1 MKLKKGIYEQVISD
15 KIHKELKN
23 RENEIN
29 IHKEEI
35 EKEEAKVILSKYLEE
50 VTKKSLSL
58 IKNKDID
65 KQIDI
70 CNQIINYL
78 SNQVEDEEI
87 KENNIHKN
95 GEILLSV
102 EEKLNKSK
110 IKNNNIRP
118 LTPISQSYLF
128 TNSNNEPDLT
138 SELKREISSSDS
150 IDILVSF
157 IRWSGLRLIKDELIE
172 HTKTKKLRIIT
183 TSYMGASEFRAIKF
197 LSELPN
203 TEVKISYDI
212 QRTRLHAKSY
222 MFHRNTG
229 FTTAY
234 IGSSNISKDAMTTG
248 LEWNMKVSE
257 KDSKNIVDKFKATFE
272 SYFNDEEFKTF
283 TEDDEEKLKIELKKA
298 RVNDL
303 KNNNDDIVNI
313 DVRPYHYQQ
322 EILDTLSVER
332 DVLGHNKNLVVAA
345 TGVGKTVISAFDYRN
360 FKNNNKGKVNRLLF
374 IAHRED
380 ILSQSM
386 KTFRTI
392 LRDRNFG
399 GLYSGNFTP
408 DNIDH
413 AFMTIQTFNSKRFDE
428 NLDKDFYDF
437 IIIDE
442 FHHASA
448 PSYQKLLAHFKPKVL
463 LGLTATPERM
473 DGKDVLEYFDGRISS
488 EMRLGEAIDKKLLS
502 PFQYFCVSDE
512 LDLSKLKWSRG
523 GYDNKEL
530 TNLLTVDKLN
540 SKKRA
545 DLVIKSL
552 YDYISDIDEVV
563 GLGFCVSIEHANFM
577 ANYFSEKG
585 IPSVAISSKMTKDE
599 RDEARLGLVNGK
611 YKFAFVVD
619 LYNEGVDIPEI
630 NTILFLR
637 PTESLTVFLQQ
648 LGRGLRLSDNK
659 ECLTVLDYVGQ
670 AHKNYNFYEKF
681 SSIAKKKG
689 KALKEE
695 IESGFITLP
704 KGCHLHMEKQAKEY
718 ILRNINSF
726 INNKTTITNKIKT
739 FEIESGKKLNL
750 INFIEFY
757 NITLKE
763 IYKTKNSFYRL
774 CVNAKVKDD
783 FVDIDEK
790 NLSGGM
796 LRLINTDSVKLLR
809 FWIDVLESYKIK
821 INKEDEDISFTESEE
836 KMLLMLHYTLY
847 TKSPKELGIDNTY
860 EFLQRLYLNKVMYEE
875 IIEVLKYNLSHIKVK
890 SLSDGLYYESN
901 LEVHST
907 YTKEQILAALG
918 KNTIDKQYPLREG
931 VLYIEDK
938 KTDIFLIT
946 LNKVK
951 KHFSPSTMYE
961 DYAINDEL
969 FNWQSQSRTSID
981 SPTGQRYVNHRD
993 SGNNI
998 LLFVRE
1004 NKSEE
1009 GVTSP
1014 YTYLGAADI
1023 VSYSGSKPI
1032 SIVWKLRNKLPAS
1045 LAVKAEKA
1053 L

>member
-1 MKLKKGIYEQVISD
+1 MKIKKGIYEQVISN
-15 KIHKELKN
+15 KIHEELKI
-23 RENEIN
+23 REDEIN
-29 IHKEEI
+29 IFKEEI
-35 EKEEAKVILSKYLEE
+35 EKEEAKVILSKYLQE
-50 VTKKSLSL
+50 VTKKSLNL
-58 IKNKDID
+58 IKNKDIN
-65 KQIDI
+65 KQIEV

-78 SNQVEDEEI
+78 SEQVEDKEI
-87 KENNIHKN
+87 KENNIHKD

-102 EEKLNKSK
+102 EEKINKSK

-128 TNSNNEPDLT
+128 TNSNNEPDLI
-138 SELKREISSSDS
+138 SELKREILSSDN

-172 HTKTKKLRIIT
+172 HTQTKKLRIIT
-183 TSYMGASEFRAIKF
+183 TSYMGASEFKAIKF

-203 TEVKISYDI
+203 TEVKISYDT

-283 TEDDEEKLKIELKKA
+283 TEEDEEKLKTELKKA
-298 RVNDL
+298 RVSEL
-303 KNNNDDIVNI
+303 KNENNDIVNI

-345 TGVGKTVISAFDYRN
+345 TGVGKTVISAFDYKN
-360 FKNNNKGKVNRLLF
+360 FKSQNKGKVNRLLF

-380 ILSQSM
+380 ILSQSL

-408 DNIDH
+408 NNIDH
-413 AFMTIQTFNSKRFDE
+413 VFMTIQTFNSKKFDE
-428 NLDKDFYDF
+428 CLDKEFYDF

-448 PSYQKLLAHFKPKVL
+448 PSYQKILEHFKPKVL

-488 EMRLGEAIDKKLLS
+488 EMRLCEAIDKKLLS
-502 PFQYFCVSDE
+502 TFQYFCISDE
-512 LDLSKLKWSRG
+512 LDLSKLKWSKG

-530 TNLLTVDKLN
+530 TELLTIDKLN

-545 DLVIKSL
+545 ELVIRSL
-552 YDYISDIDEVV
+552 YDYISDIYEVV

-577 ANYFSEKG
+577 ANYFNDKK
-585 IPSVAISSKMTKDE
+585 IPSVAISSKTIKDE
-599 RDEARLGLVNGK
+599 RDKEKSGLINGK

-619 LYNEGVDIPEI
+619 LYNEGVDIPEV

-681 SSIAKKKG
+681 SSIARKKG
-689 KALKEE
+689 KVLKEE
-695 IESGFITLP
+695 IENGFITLP

-750 INFIEFY
+750 ENFIEFY
-757 NITLKE
+757 NIKLKE

-774 CVNAKVKDD
+774 CVNAKVKEE
-783 FVDIDEK
+783 FFDIDEK
-790 NLSGGM
+790 CLSSGM
-796 LRLINTDSVKLLR
+796 IRLTNTDSVKLLK
-809 FWIDVLESYKIK
+809 FWIETLQNYKNENK
-821 INKEDEDISFTESEE
+821 IANLTDSEE
-836 KMLLMLHYTLY
+836 QMLLMLYYTLY
-847 TKSPKELGIDNTY
+847 TKSPKELGINNII
-860 EFLQRLYLNKVMYEE
+860 EFLKRLYSNRLMYEE
-875 IIEVLKYNLSHIKVK
+875 ILEVLKYNLNHIKVK
-890 SLSDGLYYESN
+890 TLSDGLKFESN

-907 YTKEQILAALG
+907 YTKEQILAAFG

-931 VLYIEDK
+931 VLYIEEIK
-938 KTDIFLIT
+938 ADIFLIT
-946 LNKVK
+946 LNKVE

-961 DYAINDEL
+961 DYAINDKL

-981 SPTGQRYVNHRD
+981 SPTGQRYVNHMNT
-993 SGNNI
+993 NNNV

-1004 NKSEE
+1004 NKRED
-1009 GVTSP
+1009 GITSP
-1014 YTYLGAADI
+1014 YIYLGPADI
-1023 VSYSGSKPI
+1023 ASYSGSKPI
-1032 SIVWKLRNKLPAS
+1032 NIVWKLKNTLPAS
-1045 LAVKAEKA
+1045 IAVKVEKA

>member
-1 MKLKKGIYEQVISD
+1 MKIKKGIYEQVISN
-15 KIHKELKN
+15 KIHEELKI
-23 RENEIN
+23 REDEIN
-29 IHKEEI
+29 IFKEEI
-35 EKEEAKVILSKYLEE
+35 EKEEAKVILSKYLQE
-50 VTKKSLSL
+50 VTKKSLNL
-58 IKNKDID
+58 IKNKDIN
-65 KQIDI
+65 KQIEV

-78 SNQVEDEEI
+78 SEQVEDKEI
-87 KENNIHKN
+87 KENNIHKD

-102 EEKLNKSK
+102 EEKINKSK

-128 TNSNNEPDLT
+128 TNSNNEPDLI
-138 SELKREISSSDS
+138 SELKREILSSDN

-172 HTKTKKLRIIT
+172 HTQTKKLRIIT
-183 TSYMGASEFRAIKF
+183 TSYMGASEFKAIKF

-203 TEVKISYDI
+203 TEVKISYDT

-283 TEDDEEKLKIELKKA
+283 TEEDEEKLKTELKKA
-298 RVNDL
+298 RVSEL
-303 KNNNDDIVNI
+303 KNENNDIVNI

-345 TGVGKTVISAFDYRN
+345 TGVGKTVISAFDYKN
-360 FKNNNKGKVNRLLF
+360 FKSQNKGKVNRLLF

-380 ILSQSM
+380 ILSQSL

-408 DNIDH
+408 NNIDH
-413 AFMTIQTFNSKRFDE
+413 VFMTIQTFNSKKFDE
-428 NLDKDFYDF
+428 CLDKEFYDF

-448 PSYQKLLAHFKPKVL
+448 PSYQKILEHFKPKVL

-488 EMRLGEAIDKKLLS
+488 EMRLCEAIDKKLLS
-502 PFQYFCVSDE
+502 TFQYFCISDE
-512 LDLSKLKWSRG
+512 LDLSKLKWSKG

-530 TNLLTVDKLN
+530 TELLTIDKLN

-545 DLVIKSL
+545 ELVIRSL

-577 ANYFSEKG
+577 ANYFNDKK
-585 IPSVAISSKMTKDE
+585 IPSVAISSKTIKDE
-599 RDEARLGLVNGK
+599 RDKAKSGLINGK

-619 LYNEGVDIPEI
+619 LYNEGVDIPEV

-681 SSIAKKKG
+681 SSIARKKG
-689 KALKEE
+689 KVLKEE
-695 IESGFITLP
+695 IENGFITLP

-750 INFIEFY
+750 ENFIEFY
-757 NITLKE
+757 NIKLKE

-774 CVNAKVKDD
+774 CVNAKVKEE
-783 FVDIDEK
+783 FFDIDEK
-790 NLSGGM
+790 CLSSGM
-796 LRLINTDSVKLLR
+796 IRLTNTDSVKLLK
-809 FWIDVLESYKIK
+809 FWIETLQNYKNENK
-821 INKEDEDISFTESEE
+821 IANLTDSEE
-836 KMLLMLHYTLY
+836 QMLLMLYYTLY
-847 TKSPKELGIDNTY
+847 TKSPKELGINNII
-860 EFLQRLYLNKVMYEE
+860 EFLKRLYSNRLMYEE
-875 IIEVLKYNLSHIKVK
+875 ILEVLKYNLNHIKVK
-890 SLSDGLYYESN
+890 TLSDGLKFESN

-907 YTKEQILAALG
+907 YTKEQILAAFG

-931 VLYIEDK
+931 VLYIEEI

-946 LNKVK
+946 LNKVE

-961 DYAINDEL
+961 DYAINDKL

-981 SPTGQRYVNHRD
+981 SPTGQRYVNHMNT
-993 SGNNI
+993 NNNV

-1004 NKSEE
+1004 NKRED
-1009 GVTSP
+1009 GITSP
-1014 YTYLGAADI
+1014 YIYLGPADI

-1032 SIVWKLRNKLPAS
+1032 NIVWKLKNTLPAS
-1045 LAVKAEKA
+1045 IAVKVEKA

>member
-1 MKLKKGIYEQVISD
+1 MKIKKGIYEQVISN
-15 KIHKELKN
+15 KIHEELKI
-23 RENEIN
+23 REDEIN
-29 IHKEEI
+29 IFKEEI
-35 EKEEAKVILSKYLEE
+35 EKEEAKVILSKYLQE
-50 VTKKSLSL
+50 VTKKSLNL
-58 IKNKDID
+58 IKNKDIN
-65 KQIDI
+65 KQIEV

-78 SNQVEDEEI
+78 SEQVEDKEI
-87 KENNIHKN
+87 KENNIHKD

-102 EEKLNKSK
+102 EEKINKSK

-128 TNSNNEPDLT
+128 TNSNNEPDLI
-138 SELKREISSSDS
+138 SELKREILSSDN

-172 HTKTKKLRIIT
+172 HTQTKKLRIIT
-183 TSYMGASEFRAIKF
+183 TSYMGASEFKAIKF

-203 TEVKISYDI
+203 TEVKISYDT

-283 TEDDEEKLKIELKKA
+283 TEEDEEKLKTELKKA
-298 RVNDL
+298 RVSEL
-303 KNNNDDIVNI
+303 KNENNDIVNI

-332 DVLGHNKNLVVAA
+332 DVLGHKKNLVVAA
-345 TGVGKTVISAFDYRN
+345 TGVGKTVISAFDYKN
-360 FKNNNKGKVNRLLF
+360 FKSQNKGKVNRLLF

-380 ILSQSM
+380 ILSQSL

-408 DNIDH
+408 NNIDH
-413 AFMTIQTFNSKRFDE
+413 VFMTIQTFNSKKFDE
-428 NLDKDFYDF
+428 CLDKEFYDF

-448 PSYQKLLAHFKPKVL
+448 PSYQKILEHFKPKVL

-488 EMRLGEAIDKKLLS
+488 EMRLCEAIDKKLLS
-502 PFQYFCVSDE
+502 TFQYFCISDE
-512 LDLSKLKWSRG
+512 LDLSKLKWSKG

-530 TNLLTVDKLN
+530 TELLTIDKLN

-545 DLVIKSL
+545 DLVIRSL
-552 YDYISDIDEVV
+552 HDYISDIDEVV

-577 ANYFSEKG
+577 ANYFNDKK
-585 IPSVAISSKMTKDE
+585 IPSVAISSKTTKDE
-599 RDEARLGLVNGK
+599 RDKAKSGLINGK

-619 LYNEGVDIPEI
+619 LYNEGVDIPEV

-681 SSIAKKKG
+681 SSIARKKG
-689 KALKEE
+689 KVLKEE
-695 IESGFITLP
+695 IENGFITLP

-750 INFIEFY
+750 ENFIEFY

-774 CVNAKVKDD
+774 CVNAKVKEE
-783 FVDIDEK
+783 FSDIDEK
-790 NLSGGM
+790 CLSSGM
-796 LRLINTDSVKLLR
+796 IRLTNTDSVKLLK
-809 FWIDVLESYKIK
+809 FWIETLQNYKNENNIA
-821 INKEDEDISFTESEE
+821 NLTDSEE
-836 KMLLMLHYTLY
+836 QMLLMLYYTLY
-847 TKSPKELGIDNTY
+847 TKSPKELGINNII
-860 EFLQRLYLNKVMYEE
+860 EFLKRLYSNRLMYEE
-875 IIEVLKYNLSHIKVK
+875 ILEVLKYNLNHIKVK
-890 SLSDGLYYESN
+890 TLSDGLKFESN

-907 YTKEQILAALG
+907 YTKEQILAAFG

-931 VLYIEDK
+931 VLYIEEI

-946 LNKVK
+946 LNKVE

-961 DYAINDEL
+961 DYAINDKL

-981 SPTGQRYVNHRD
+981 SPTGQRYVNHMNT
-993 SGNNI
+993 NNNV

-1004 NKSEE
+1004 NKRED
-1009 GVTSP
+1009 GITSP
-1014 YTYLGAADI
+1014 YIYLGPADI

-1032 SIVWKLRNKLPAS
+1032 NIVWKLKNTLPAS
-1045 LAVKAEKA
+1045 IAVKVEKA

>member
-1 MKLKKGIYEQVISD
+1 MKIKKGIYEQVISN
-15 KIHKELKN
+15 KIHEELKIM
-23 RENEIN
+23 EDEIN
-29 IHKEEI
+29 IFKEEI
-35 EKEEAKVILSKYLEE
+35 EKEEAEVILSKYLQE
-50 VTKKSLSL
+50 VTKKSLNL
-58 IKNKDID
+58 IKNKDIN
-65 KQIDI
+65 KQIEV

-78 SNQVEDEEI
+78 SEQVEDKEI
-87 KENNIHKN
+87 KENNIHKD

-102 EEKLNKSK
+102 EEKINKSK

-128 TNSNNEPDLT
+128 TNSNNEPDLI
-138 SELKREISSSDS
+138 SELKREILSSDN

-172 HTKTKKLRIIT
+172 HTQTKKLRIIT
-183 TSYMGASEFRAIKF
+183 TSYMGASEFKAIKF

-203 TEVKISYDI
+203 TEVKISYDT

-283 TEDDEEKLKIELKKA
+283 TEEDEEKLKTELKKA
-298 RVNDL
+298 RVSEL
-303 KNNNDDIVNI
+303 KNENNDIVNI

-345 TGVGKTVISAFDYRN
+345 TGVGKTVISAFDYKN
-360 FKNNNKGKVNRLLF
+360 FKSQNKGKVNRLLF

-380 ILSQSM
+380 ILSQSL

-408 DNIDH
+408 NNIDH
-413 AFMTIQTFNSKRFDE
+413 VFMTIQTFNSKKFDE
-428 NLDKDFYDF
+428 CLDKEFYDF

-448 PSYQKLLAHFKPKVL
+448 PSYQKILEHFKPKVL

-488 EMRLGEAIDKKLLS
+488 EMRLCEAIDKKLLS
-502 PFQYFCVSDE
+502 TFQYFCISDE
-512 LDLSKLKWSRG
+512 LDLSKLKWSKG

-530 TNLLTVDKLN
+530 TELLTIDKLN

-545 DLVIKSL
+545 ELVIRSL

-577 ANYFSEKG
+577 ANYFNDKK
-585 IPSVAISSKMTKDE
+585 IPSVAISSKTIKDE
-599 RDEARLGLVNGK
+599 RDKAKSGLINGK

-619 LYNEGVDIPEI
+619 LYNEGVDIPEV

-681 SSIAKKKG
+681 SSIARKKG
-689 KALKEE
+689 KVLKEE
-695 IESGFITLP
+695 IENGFITLP

-750 INFIEFY
+750 ENFIEFY
-757 NITLKE
+757 NIKLKE

-774 CVNAKVKDD
+774 CVNAKVKEE
-783 FVDIDEK
+783 FFDIDEK
-790 NLSGGM
+790 CLSSGM
-796 LRLINTDSVKLLR
+796 IRLTNTDSVKLLK
-809 FWIDVLESYKIK
+809 FWIETLQNYKNENK
-821 INKEDEDISFTESEE
+821 IANLTDSEE
-836 KMLLMLHYTLY
+836 QMLLMLYYTLY
-847 TKSPKELGIDNTY
+847 TKSPKELGINNII
-860 EFLQRLYLNKVMYEE
+860 EFLKRLYSNRLMYEE
-875 IIEVLKYNLSHIKVK
+875 ILEVLKYNLNHIKVK
-890 SLSDGLYYESN
+890 TLSDGLKFESN

-907 YTKEQILAALG
+907 YTKEQILAAFG

-931 VLYIEDK
+931 VLYIEEI

-946 LNKVK
+946 LNKVE

-961 DYAINDEL
+961 DYAINDKL

-981 SPTGQRYVNHRD
+981 SPTGQRYVNHMNT
-993 SGNNI
+993 NNNV

-1004 NKSEE
+1004 NKKED
-1009 GVTSP
+1009 GITSP
-1014 YTYLGAADI
+1014 YIYLGPADI

-1032 SIVWKLRNKLPAS
+1032 NIVWKLKNTLPAS
-1045 LAVKAEKA
+1045 IAVKVEKA

>member
-1 MKLKKGIYEQVISD
+1 MKLKEGIYEQVISN
-15 KIHKELKN
+15 KIHEEIKN

-29 IHKEEI
+29 IQKEEI
-35 EKEEAKVILSKYLEE
+35 EKEEAKIVLSKYLQE
-50 VTKKSLSL
+50 VTKKSLNL
-58 IKNKDID
+58 MKNKDLN
-65 KQIDI
+65 KQIEL
-70 CNQIINYL
+70 CNKIINYL
-78 SNQVEDEEI
+78 STQVEDEEI

-95 GEILLSV
+95 GEILLSI

-118 LTPISQSYLF
+118 ITPISQSYLF
-128 TNSNNEPDLT
+128 TNSNNEPDLIN
-138 SELKREISSSDS
+138 ELKREIASSDS

-197 LSELPN
+197 LSQLPN
-203 TEVKISYDI
+203 TEIKISYDT

-283 TEDDEEKLKIELKKA
+283 TEADEEKLKIELKKA
-298 RVNDL
+298 RGKDY
-303 KNNNDDIVNI
+303 KSDKDEIANI

-322 EILDTLSVER
+322 EILDTLNVER
-332 DVLGHNKNLVVAA
+332 ELLGHNKNLVVAA
-345 TGVGKTVISAFDYRN
+345 TGVGKTVISAFDYKN
-360 FKNNNKGKVNRLLF
+360 FKNNNKGKINRLLF

-380 ILSQSM
+380 ILMQSM

-399 GLYSGNFTP
+399 GLYTGNFTP

-413 AFMTIQTFNSKRFDE
+413 VFMTIQTFNSKKFDE
-428 NLDKDFYDF
+428 TISKDFYDF
-437 IIIDE
+437 IIVDE

-448 PSYQKLLAHFKPKVL
+448 PSYQKLLSYFTPKVL

-488 EMRLGEAIDKKLLS
+488 EMRLGEAIDKKLLT
-502 PFQYFCVSDE
+502 PFQYFCVTDE
-512 LDLSKLKWSRG
+512 LDLSKIKWSKG

-540 SKKRA
+540 AKKRA
-545 DLVIKSL
+545 DLILKSID
-552 YDYISDIDEVV
+552 DYIADIDEVV
-563 GLGFCVSIEHANFM
+563 GLGFCVSIDHANFM
-577 ANYFSEKG
+577 ANYFNEKG
-585 IPSVAISSKMTKDE
+585 IPSVAISSKCSIDE
-599 RDEARLGLVNGK
+599 RDEAKSGLVNGK

-637 PTESLTVFLQQ
+637 PTDSLTVFLQQ

-681 SSIAKKKG
+681 SAISKKKG

-739 FEIESGKKLNL
+739 FELESGKKLSL
-750 INFIEFY
+750 ANFIEFY

-774 CVNAKVKDD
+774 CVNAKVKED
-783 FVDIDEK
+783 FNDIDEQS
-790 NLSGGM
+790 LAGGM
-796 LRLINTDSVKLLR
+796 LRLINTDSIRLLK
-809 FWIDVLESYKIK
+809 FWINTLENY
-821 INKEDEDISFTESEE
+821 KEDKTISFNDSEE

-847 TKSPKELGIDNTY
+847 TKSPKDLGINSIN
-860 EFLQRLYLNKVMYEE
+860 EFLQRLYSNKVIYEE
-875 IIEVLKYNLSHIKVK
+875 ILEILKYNLSHIKVK
-890 SLSDGLYYESN
+890 IFNDNLSFDTN
-901 LEVHST
+901 LEVHAT
-907 YTKEQILAALG
+907 YTKEQILASLG
-918 KNTIDKQYPLREG
+918 KNTIQKQYPLREG

-938 KTDIFLIT
+938 KTDVFLIT
-946 LNKVK
+946 LNKVE

-981 SPTGQRYVNHRD
+981 SPTGKRYVNHREY
-993 SGNNI
+993 GNNI

-1004 NKSEE
+1004 NKSED

-1014 YTYLGAADI
+1014 YTYLGPADI
-1023 VSYSGSKPI
+1023 VSHSGSKPI

-1045 LAVKAEKA
+1045 IAVKAEKA

>member
-1 MKLKKGIYEQVISD
+1 MKIKKGIYEQVISN
-15 KIHKELKN
+15 KIHEELKI
-23 RENEIN
+23 REDEIN
-29 IHKEEI
+29 IFKEEI
-35 EKEEAKVILSKYLEE
+35 EKEEAKVILSKYLQE
-50 VTKKSLSL
+50 VTKKSLNL
-58 IKNKDID
+58 IKNKDIN
-65 KQIDI
+65 KQIEI

-78 SNQVEDEEI
+78 SEQVEDKEI
-87 KENNIHKN
+87 KENNIHKD

-102 EEKLNKSK
+102 EEKINKSK

-128 TNSNNEPDLT
+128 TNSNNEPDLI
-138 SELKREISSSDS
+138 SELKREILNSDN

-172 HTKTKKLRIIT
+172 HTQTKKLRIIT
-183 TSYMGASEFRAIKF
+183 TSYMGASEFKAIKF

-203 TEVKISYDI
+203 TEVKISYDT

-222 MFHRNTG
+222 MFNRNTG

-283 TEDDEEKLKIELKKA
+283 TEEDEEKLKTELKKA
-298 RVNDL
+298 RVSEL
-303 KNNNDDIVNI
+303 KNENNDIVNI

-345 TGVGKTVISAFDYRN
+345 TGVGKTVISAFDYKN
-360 FKNNNKGKVNRLLF
+360 FKSQNKGKVNRLLF

-380 ILSQSM
+380 ILSQSL

-408 DNIDH
+408 NNIDH
-413 AFMTIQTFNSKRFDE
+413 VFMTIQTFNSKKFDE
-428 NLDKDFYDF
+428 CLDKEFYDF

-448 PSYQKLLAHFKPKVL
+448 PSYQKILEHFKPKVL

-488 EMRLGEAIDKKLLS
+488 EMRLCEAIDKKLLS
-502 PFQYFCVSDE
+502 TFQYFCISDE
-512 LDLSKLKWSRG
+512 LDLSKLKWSKG

-530 TNLLTVDKLN
+530 TELLTIDKLN

-545 DLVIKSL
+545 DLVIRSL
-552 YDYISDIDEVV
+552 HDYISDIDEVV
-563 GLGFCVSIEHANFM
+563 GLGFCVSIEHSNFM
-577 ANYFSEKG
+577 ANYFNDKK
-585 IPSVAISSKMTKDE
+585 IPSVAISSKTTKDE
-599 RDEARLGLVNGK
+599 RDKAKSGLINGK

-619 LYNEGVDIPEI
+619 LYNEGVDIPEV

-681 SSIAKKKG
+681 SSIARKKG
-689 KALKEE
+689 KVLKEE
-695 IESGFITLP
+695 IENGFITLP

-726 INNKTTITNKIKT
+726 INNKITITNKIKT

-750 INFIEFY
+750 ENFIEFY

-774 CVNAKVKDD
+774 CVNAKVKED
-783 FVDIDEK
+783 FSDIDEK
-790 NLSGGM
+790 YLSSGM
-796 LRLINTDSVKLLR
+796 IRLTNTDSVKLLK
-809 FWIDVLESYKIK
+809 FWIETLQNYKNENK
-821 INKEDEDISFTESEE
+821 IANLTDSEE
-836 KMLLMLHYTLY
+836 QMLLMLYYNLY
-847 TKSPKELGIDNTY
+847 TKSPKELGINNII
-860 EFLQRLYLNKVMYEE
+860 EFLKRLYSNRLMYEE
-875 IIEVLKYNLSHIKVK
+875 ILEVLKYNLNHIKVK
-890 SLSDGLYYESN
+890 TLSDGLKFESN

-907 YTKEQILAALG
+907 YTKEQILAAFG

-931 VLYIEDK
+931 VLYIEEI

-946 LNKVK
+946 LNKVE

-961 DYAINDEL
+961 DYAINDKV

-981 SPTGQRYVNHRD
+981 SPTGQRYVNHMNT
-993 SGNNI
+993 NNNV

-1004 NKSEE
+1004 NKRED
-1009 GVTSP
+1009 GITSP
-1014 YTYLGAADI
+1014 YIYLGPADI

-1032 SIVWKLRNKLPAS
+1032 NIVWKLKNTLPAS
-1045 LAVKAEKA
+1045 IAVKVEKA

>member
-1 MKLKKGIYEQVISD
+1 MKIKKGIYEQVISN
-15 KIHKELKN
+15 KIHEELKI
-23 RENEIN
+23 REDEIN
-29 IHKEEI
+29 IFKEEI
-35 EKEEAKVILSKYLEE
+35 EKEEAKVILSKYLQE
-50 VTKKSLSL
+50 VTKKSLNL
-58 IKNKDID
+58 IKNKDIN
-65 KQIDI
+65 KQIEV

-78 SNQVEDEEI
+78 SEQVEDKEI
-87 KENNIHKN
+87 KENNIHKD

-102 EEKLNKSK
+102 EEKINKSK

-128 TNSNNEPDLT
+128 TNSNNEPDLI
-138 SELKREISSSDS
+138 SELKREILSSDN

-172 HTKTKKLRIIT
+172 HTQTKKLRIIT
-183 TSYMGASEFRAIKF
+183 TSYMGASEFKAIKF

-203 TEVKISYDI
+203 TEVKISYDT

-283 TEDDEEKLKIELKKA
+283 TEEDEEKLKTELKKA
-298 RVNDL
+298 RVSEL
-303 KNNNDDIVNI
+303 KNENNDIVNI

-345 TGVGKTVISAFDYRN
+345 TGVGKTVISAFDYKN
-360 FKNNNKGKVNRLLF
+360 FKSQNKGKVNRLLF

-380 ILSQSM
+380 ILSQSL

-408 DNIDH
+408 NNIDH
-413 AFMTIQTFNSKRFDE
+413 VFMTIQTFNSKKFDE
-428 NLDKDFYDF
+428 CLDKEFYDF

-448 PSYQKLLAHFKPKVL
+448 PSYQKILEHFKPKVL

-473 DGKDVLEYFDGRISS
+473 DGKDVLEYFAGRISS
-488 EMRLGEAIDKKLLS
+488 EMRLCEAIDKKLLS
-502 PFQYFCVSDE
+502 TFQYFCISDE
-512 LDLSKLKWSRG
+512 LDLSKLKWSKG

-530 TNLLTVDKLN
+530 TELLTIDKLN

-545 DLVIKSL
+545 DLVIRSL
-552 YDYISDIDEVV
+552 HDYISDIDEVV

-577 ANYFSEKG
+577 ANYFNDKK
-585 IPSVAISSKMTKDE
+585 IPSVAISSKTTKDE
-599 RDEARLGLVNGK
+599 RDKAKSGLINGK

-619 LYNEGVDIPEI
+619 LYNEGVDIPEV

-681 SSIAKKKG
+681 SSIARKKG
-689 KALKEE
+689 KVLKEE
-695 IESGFITLP
+695 IENGFITLP

-750 INFIEFY
+750 ENFIEFY

-774 CVNAKVKDD
+774 CVNAKVKEE
-783 FVDIDEK
+783 FSDIDEK
-790 NLSGGM
+790 CLSSGM
-796 LRLINTDSVKLLR
+796 IRLTNTDSVKLLK
-809 FWIDVLESYKIK
+809 FWIETLQNYKNENNIG
-821 INKEDEDISFTESEE
+821 NLTDSEE
-836 KMLLMLHYTLY
+836 QMLLMLYYTLY
-847 TKSPKELGIDNTY
+847 TKSPKELGINNII
-860 EFLQRLYLNKVMYEE
+860 EFLKRLYSNRLMYEE
-875 IIEVLKYNLSHIKVK
+875 ILEVLKYNLNHIKVK
-890 SLSDGLYYESN
+890 TLSDGLKFESN

-907 YTKEQILAALG
+907 YTKEQILAAFG

-931 VLYIEDK
+931 VLYIEEI

-946 LNKVK
+946 LNKVE

-961 DYAINDEL
+961 DYAINDKL

-981 SPTGQRYVNHRD
+981 SPTGQRYVNHMNT
-993 SGNNI
+993 NNNV

-1004 NKSEE
+1004 NKRED
-1009 GVTSP
+1009 GITSP
-1014 YTYLGAADI
+1014 YIYLGPADI

-1032 SIVWKLRNKLPAS
+1032 NIVWKLKNTLPAS
-1045 LAVKAEKA
+1045 IAVKVEKA

>member
-1 MKLKKGIYEQVISD
+1 MKIKKGIYEQVISN
-15 KIHKELKN
+15 KIHEELKI
-23 RENEIN
+23 REDEIN
-29 IHKEEI
+29 IFKEEI
-35 EKEEAKVILSKYLEE
+35 EKEEAKVILSKYLQE
-50 VTKKSLSL
+50 VTKKSLNL
-58 IKNKDID
+58 IKNKDIN
-65 KQIDI
+65 KQIEV

-78 SNQVEDEEI
+78 SEQVEDKEI
-87 KENNIHKN
+87 KENNIHKD

-102 EEKLNKSK
+102 EEKINKSK

-128 TNSNNEPDLT
+128 TNSNNELDLI
-138 SELKREISSSDS
+138 SELKREILSSDN

-172 HTKTKKLRIIT
+172 HTQTKKLRIIT
-183 TSYMGASEFRAIKF
+183 TSYMGASEFKAIKF

-203 TEVKISYDI
+203 TEVKISYDT

-283 TEDDEEKLKIELKKA
+283 TEEDEEKLKTELKKA
-298 RVNDL
+298 RVSEL
-303 KNNNDDIVNI
+303 KNENNDIVNI

-345 TGVGKTVISAFDYRN
+345 TGVGKTVISAFDYKN
-360 FKNNNKGKVNRLLF
+360 FKSQNKGKVNRLLF

-380 ILSQSM
+380 ILSQSL

-408 DNIDH
+408 NNIDH
-413 AFMTIQTFNSKRFDE
+413 VFMTIQTFNSKKFDE
-428 NLDKDFYDF
+428 CLDKEFYDF

-448 PSYQKLLAHFKPKVL
+448 PSYQKILEHFKPKVL

-488 EMRLGEAIDKKLLS
+488 EMRLCEAIDKKLLS
-502 PFQYFCVSDE
+502 TFQYFCISDE
-512 LDLSKLKWSRG
+512 LDLSKLKWSKG

-530 TNLLTVDKLN
+530 TELLTIDKLN

-545 DLVIKSL
+545 DLVIRSL
-552 YDYISDIDEVV
+552 HDYISDIDEVV

-577 ANYFSEKG
+577 ANYFNDKK
-585 IPSVAISSKMTKDE
+585 IPSVAISSKTTKDE
-599 RDEARLGLVNGK
+599 RDKAKSGLINGK

-619 LYNEGVDIPEI
+619 LYNEGVDIPEV

-681 SSIAKKKG
+681 SSIARKKG
-689 KALKEE
+689 KFLKEE
-695 IESGFITLP
+695 IENGFITLP

-750 INFIEFY
+750 ENFIEFY

-774 CVNAKVKDD
+774 CVNAKVKEE
-783 FVDIDEK
+783 FSDIDEK
-790 NLSGGM
+790 YLSSGM
-796 LRLINTDSVKLLR
+796 IRLTNTDSVKLLK
-809 FWIDVLESYKIK
+809 FWIEILQNYKNENK
-821 INKEDEDISFTESEE
+821 IVNLNDSEE
-836 KMLLMLHYTLY
+836 QMLLMLYYTLY
-847 TKSPKELGIDNTY
+847 TKSPKELGINNVI
-860 EFLQRLYLNKVMYEE
+860 EFLKRLYSNRLMYEE
-875 IIEVLKYNLSHIKVK
+875 ILEVLKYNLNHIKVK
-890 SLSDGLYYESN
+890 TLSDELKFESN

-931 VLYIEDK
+931 VLYIEEI

-946 LNKVK
+946 LNKVE

-961 DYAINDEL
+961 DYAINDKL

-981 SPTGQRYVNHRD
+981 SPTGQRYVNHMNTN
-993 SGNNI
+993 NNI

-1004 NKSEE
+1004 NKRED
-1009 GVTSP
+1009 GITSP
-1014 YTYLGAADI
+1014 YIYLGPADI

-1032 SIVWKLRNKLPAS
+1032 NIVWKLKNTLPAS
-1045 LAVKAEKA
+1045 IAVKVEKA

>member
-1 MKLKKGIYEQVISD
+1 MKLKQGIYEQVISN
-15 KIHKELKN
+15 KIHQEIKK

-29 IHKEEI
+29 IQKEAI
-35 EKEEAKVILSKYLEE
+35 EKEEAKTILSKYLQE
-50 VTKKSLSL
+50 VTKKSLNL
-58 IKNKDID
+58 MKNKDLD
-65 KQIDI
+65 EQIQL

-78 SNQVEDEEI
+78 SQQAQDEEI
-87 KENNIHKN
+87 KENNIHKS
-95 GEILLSV
+95 GEILLSI

-118 LTPISQSYLF
+118 TTPISQSYLF
-128 TNSNNEPDLT
+128 TNSNNEPDLI

-183 TSYMGASEFRAIKF
+183 TSYMGASEFKAIKF

-203 TEVKISYDI
+203 TQIKISYDT

-283 TEDDEEKLKIELKKA
+283 TENDEEKLKIELKKA
-298 RVNDL
+298 RGNDYTNVNEE
-303 KNNNDDIVNI
+303 IANI

-322 EILDTLSVER
+322 EILDTLNAER
-332 DVLGHNKNLVVAA
+332 EVLGHNKNLVVAA
-345 TGVGKTVISAFDYRN
+345 TGVGKTVISAFDYKN
-360 FKNNNKGKVNRLLF
+360 FKNNNKGKLNRLLF

-380 ILSQSM
+380 ILVQSM

-392 LRDRNFG
+392 LKDRNFG
-399 GLYSGNFTP
+399 GLYTGNFTP

-413 AFMTIQTFNSKRFDE
+413 VFMTIQTFNSKKFDE
-428 NLDKDFYDF
+428 NISKDFYDF

-448 PSYQKLLAHFKPKVL
+448 PSYQKLLSHFNPKIL

-488 EMRLGEAIDKKLLS
+488 EMRLAEAIDKKLLT

-512 LDLSKLKWSRG
+512 LDLSKIKWSKG

-530 TNLLTVDKLN
+530 TNILTGDKVN
-540 SKKRA
+540 AKKRA
-545 DLVIKSL
+545 DLILKSID
-552 YDYISDIDEVV
+552 DYIADIDEVV
-563 GLGFCVSIEHANFM
+563 GLGFCVSIDHANFM
-577 ANYFSEKG
+577 ANYFNEKG
-585 IPSVAISSKMTKDE
+585 IPSVAISSKCNVDE
-599 RDEARLGLVNGK
+599 RDEAKSKLVNGE

-681 SSIAKKKG
+681 SQISKKKG
-689 KALKEE
+689 KALKDE

-726 INNKTTITNKIKT
+726 INNKITITNKIKS
-739 FEIESGKKLNL
+739 FEIESNKKLNL
-750 INFIEFY
+750 SNFIEFY
-757 NITLKE
+757 NISLKE

-774 CVNAKVKDD
+774 CVNAKVKED
-783 FVDIDEK
+783 FNDIDEQS
-790 NLSGGM
+790 LSGGM
-796 LRLINTDSVKLLR
+796 LRLINTDSVRLLK
-809 FWIDVLESYKIK
+809 FWINVLENYKK
-821 INKEDEDISFTESEE
+821 DKNISLTESEE
-836 KMLLMLHYTLY
+836 KMILMLHYTLY
-847 TKSPKELGIDNTY
+847 TKSPKDLGINSIN
-860 EFLQRLYLNKVMYEE
+860 EFLQRLYENKVIYEE
-875 IIEVLKYNLSHIKVK
+875 ILEILKYNLNHIKVK
-890 SLSDGLYYESN
+890 TFNDNLSFN
-901 LEVHST
+901 THLEVHAT
-907 YTKEQILAALG
+907 YTKEQILAAFG
-918 KNTIDKQYPLREG
+918 KSNIQKQYPLREG
-931 VLYIEDK
+931 VLYIEDN

-946 LNKVK
+946 LNKVE

-969 FNWQSQSRTSID
+969 FNWQSQSRTSIE
-981 SPTGQRYVNHRD
+981 SPTGKRYINHRE
-993 SGNNI
+993 SGNNV

-1004 NKSEE
+1004 NKSED

-1014 YTYLGAADI
+1014 YIYLGPADI
-1023 VSYSGSKPI
+1023 VSYRGSKPI
-1032 SIVWKLRNKLPAS
+1032 TIVWKLRNKLPAS
-1045 LAVKAEKA
+1045 MAVKAEKA

>member
-1 MKLKKGIYEQVISD
+1 MKLKQGIYEQVISD
-15 KIHKELKN
+15 KIHEELKN
-23 RENEIN
+23 REDELN
-29 IHKEEI
+29 IEKEEI
-35 EKEEAKVILSKYLEE
+35 EKEESKTILAKYIEE
-50 VTKKSLSL
+50 VTRKSLSL
-58 IKNKDID
+58 IKNKDIN

-70 CNQIINYL
+70 CNNIIEYL

-87 KENNIHKN
+87 KENSIHED
-95 GEILLSV
+95 GEILLNI
-102 EEKLNKSK
+102 EEKRNKSK
-110 IKNNNIRP
+110 TKNNNIRP

-128 TNSNNEPDLT
+128 TNSNNEPDLIG
-138 SELKREISSSDS
+138 ELKREIQSSDS

-157 IRWSGLRLIKDELIE
+157 IRWSGLRLIKEELIE
-172 HTKTKKLRIIT
+172 HTKKKKLRIIT
-183 TSYMGASEFRAIKF
+183 TSYMGASEFKAIKF

-203 TEVKISYDI
+203 TEVKISYDT

-222 MFHRNTG
+222 MFNRNNG

-283 TEDDEEKLKIELKKA
+283 KEEDEEKLKLELRKA
-298 RVNDL
+298 KGYGL
-303 KNNNDDIVNI
+303 SCENDDIANLDI
-313 DVRPYHYQQ
+313 RPYHYQQ

-332 DVLGHNKNLVVAA
+332 EVLNHNKNLVVAA

-360 FKNNNKGKVNRLLF
+360 FKIINKGKVNRLLF

-399 GLYSGNFTP
+399 GLYTGNYTP

-413 AFMTIQTFNSKRFDE
+413 VFMTIQTFNSKKLDE
-428 NLDKDFYDF
+428 TLDKDFYDF
-437 IIIDE
+437 IIVDE

-448 PSYQKLLAHFKPKVL
+448 PSYQKLLEHFEPKIL

-473 DGKDVLEYFDGRISS
+473 DGADVLEYFDGRISS
-488 EMRLGEAIDKKLLS
+488 EMRLGEAIDKKLLT
-502 PFQYFCVSDE
+502 PFQYFCISDE
-512 LDLSKLKWSRG
+512 LDLSKVKWSKG
-523 GYDNKEL
+523 GYDTKEL
-530 TNLLTVDKLN
+530 NNLLTIDKIN
-540 SKKRA
+540 AKKRA
-545 DLVIKSL
+545 ELIVNSI
-552 YDYISDIDEVV
+552 YDYVSDIDEVV
-563 GLGFCVSIEHANFM
+563 GVGFCVSIDHANYM
-577 ANYFSEKG
+577 ANYFNEKG
-585 IPSVAISSKMTKDE
+585 IPSIAISSKCSIDE
-599 RDEARLGLVNGK
+599 RDKAKHGLINGL

-637 PTESLTVFLQQ
+637 PTDSLTVFLQQ
-648 LGRGLRLSDNK
+648 LGRGLRLCANK

-689 KALKEE
+689 RALKEE
-695 IESGFITLP
+695 LESGFITLP
-704 KGCHLHMEKQAKEY
+704 KGCHIHMEKQAKEY
-718 ILRNINSF
+718 ILMNINSF
-726 INNKTTITNKIKT
+726 INNKTNITNKIKS
-739 FEIESGKKLNL
+739 FKAENGKILSL
-750 INFIEFY
+750 TNFIDFY
-757 NITLKE
+757 NISLKE

-774 CVNAKVKDD
+774 CVNAKVKDE
-783 FVDIDEK
+783 FKNTDESI
-790 NLSGGM
+790 LSGGL
-796 LRLINTDSVKLLR
+796 LRLINTDSVRLLK
-809 FWIDVLESYKIK
+809 FWINTLENFKNNQKIK
-821 INKEDEDISFTESEE
+821 IFSDSEE
-836 KMLLMLHYTLY
+836 KMLLMLYYTLY
-847 TKSPKELGIDNTY
+847 AKSPKELGINNIN
-860 EFLQRLYLNKVMYEE
+860 EFLQRLYLNDVIYNE
-875 IIEVLKYNLSHIKVK
+875 ILEVLLYNLTHIKVK
-890 SLSDGLYYESN
+890 ALSDNLDFDSH
-901 LEVHST
+901 LEVNAT
-907 YTKEQILAALG
+907 YTKEQILAAMG
-918 KNTIDKQYPLREG
+918 KSNIDKQYPLREG
-931 VLYIEDK
+931 VLYIEEK

-946 LNKVK
+946 LNKVE

-981 SPTGQRYVNHRD
+981 SPTGQRYINHRNT
-993 SGNNI
+993 GNNI

-1004 NKSEE
+1004 NKSED

-1014 YTYLGAADI
+1014 YIYLGPADI
-1023 VSYSGSKPI
+1023 VQFSGSKPI
-1032 SIVWKLRNKLPAS
+1032 NIVWKLRSKLPAS
-1045 LAVKAEKA
+1045 IATKAEKA

>member
-1 MKLKKGIYEQVISD
+1 MKIKKGIYEQVISN
-15 KIHKELKN
+15 KIHEELKIM
-23 RENEIN
+23 EDEIN
-29 IHKEEI
+29 IFKEEI
-35 EKEEAKVILSKYLEE
+35 EKEEAKVILSKYLQE
-50 VTKKSLSL
+50 VTKKSLNL
-58 IKNKDID
+58 IKNKDIN
-65 KQIDI
+65 KQIEV

-78 SNQVEDEEI
+78 SEQVEDKEI
-87 KENNIHKN
+87 KENNIHKD

-102 EEKLNKSK
+102 EEKINKSK

-128 TNSNNEPDLT
+128 TNSNNEPDLI
-138 SELKREISSSDS
+138 SELKREILSSDN

-172 HTKTKKLRIIT
+172 HTQTKKLRIIT
-183 TSYMGASEFRAIKF
+183 TSYMGASEFKAIKF

-203 TEVKISYDI
+203 TEVKISYDT

-283 TEDDEEKLKIELKKA
+283 TEEDEEKLKTELKKA
-298 RVNDL
+298 RVSEL
-303 KNNNDDIVNI
+303 KNENNDIVNI

-345 TGVGKTVISAFDYRN
+345 TGVGKTVISAFDYKN
-360 FKNNNKGKVNRLLF
+360 FKSQNKGKVNRLLF

-380 ILSQSM
+380 ILSQSL

-408 DNIDH
+408 NNIDH
-413 AFMTIQTFNSKRFDE
+413 VFMTIQTFNSKKFDE
-428 NLDKDFYDF
+428 CLDKEFYDF

-448 PSYQKLLAHFKPKVL
+448 PSYQKILEHFKPKVL

-488 EMRLGEAIDKKLLS
+488 EMRLCEAIDKKLLS
-502 PFQYFCVSDE
+502 TFQYFCISDE
-512 LDLSKLKWSRG
+512 LDLSKLKWSKG

-530 TNLLTVDKLN
+530 TELLTIDKLN

-545 DLVIKSL
+545 ELVIRSL
-552 YDYISDIDEVV
+552 HDYISDIDEVV

-577 ANYFSEKG
+577 ANYFNDKK
-585 IPSVAISSKMTKDE
+585 IPSVAISSKTTKDE
-599 RDEARLGLVNGK
+599 RDKAKSGLINGK

-619 LYNEGVDIPEI
+619 LYNEGVDIPEV
-630 NTILFLR
+630 NTIIFLR

-681 SSIAKKKG
+681 SSIARKKG
-689 KALKEE
+689 KVLKEE
-695 IESGFITLP
+695 IENGFITLP

-750 INFIEFY
+750 ENFIEFY

-774 CVNAKVKDD
+774 CVNAKVKEE
-783 FVDIDEK
+783 FFDIDEK
-790 NLSGGM
+790 CLSSGM
-796 LRLINTDSVKLLR
+796 IRLTNTDSVKLLK
-809 FWIDVLESYKIK
+809 FWIETLQNYKNENK
-821 INKEDEDISFTESEE
+821 IANLTDSEE
-836 KMLLMLHYTLY
+836 QMLLMLYYTLY
-847 TKSPKELGIDNTY
+847 TKSPKELGINNII
-860 EFLQRLYLNKVMYEE
+860 EFLKRLYSNRLMYEE
-875 IIEVLKYNLSHIKVK
+875 ILEVLKYNLNHIKVK
-890 SLSDGLYYESN
+890 TLSDRLKFESN

-907 YTKEQILAALG
+907 YTKEQILAAFG

-931 VLYIEDK
+931 VLYIEEI

-946 LNKVK
+946 LNKVE

-961 DYAINDEL
+961 DYAINDKL

-981 SPTGQRYVNHRD
+981 SPTGQRYVNHMNT
-993 SGNNI
+993 NNNV

-1004 NKSEE
+1004 NKRED
-1009 GVTSP
+1009 GITSP
-1014 YTYLGAADI
+1014 YIYLGPADI

-1032 SIVWKLRNKLPAS
+1032 NIVWKLKNTLPAS
-1045 LAVKAEKA
+1045 IAVKVEKA

>member
-1 MKLKKGIYEQVISD
+1 MKIKKGIYEQVISN
-15 KIHKELKN
+15 KIHEELKI
-23 RENEIN
+23 REDEIN
-29 IHKEEI
+29 IFKEEI
-35 EKEEAKVILSKYLEE
+35 EKEEAKVILSKYLQE
-50 VTKKSLSL
+50 VTKKSLNI
-58 IKNKDID
+58 IKNKDIN
-65 KQIDI
+65 KQIEV

-78 SNQVEDEEI
+78 SEQVEDKEI
-87 KENNIHKN
+87 KENNIHKD

-102 EEKLNKSK
+102 EEKINKSK

-128 TNSNNEPDLT
+128 TNSNNEPDLI
-138 SELKREISSSDS
+138 SELKREILSSDN

-172 HTKTKKLRIIT
+172 HTQTKKLRIIT
-183 TSYMGASEFRAIKF
+183 TSYMGASEFKAIKF

-203 TEVKISYDI
+203 TEVKISYDT

-283 TEDDEEKLKIELKKA
+283 TEEDEEKLKTELKKA
-298 RVNDL
+298 RVSEL
-303 KNNNDDIVNI
+303 KNENNDIVNI

-345 TGVGKTVISAFDYRN
+345 TGVGKTVISAFDYKN
-360 FKNNNKGKVNRLLF
+360 FKSQNKGKVNRLLF

-380 ILSQSM
+380 ILSQSL

-408 DNIDH
+408 NNIDH
-413 AFMTIQTFNSKRFDE
+413 VFMTIQTFNSKKFDE
-428 NLDKDFYDF
+428 CLDKEFYDF

-448 PSYQKLLAHFKPKVL
+448 PSYQKILEHFKPKVL

-488 EMRLGEAIDKKLLS
+488 EMRLCEAIDKKLLS
-502 PFQYFCVSDE
+502 TFQYFCISDE
-512 LDLSKLKWSRG
+512 LDLSKLKWSKG

-530 TNLLTVDKLN
+530 TELLTIDKLN

-545 DLVIKSL
+545 DLVIRSL
-552 YDYISDIDEVV
+552 HDYISDIDEVV

-577 ANYFSEKG
+577 ANYFNDKK
-585 IPSVAISSKMTKDE
+585 IPSVAISSKTTKDE
-599 RDEARLGLVNGK
+599 RDKAKSGLINGK

-619 LYNEGVDIPEI
+619 LYNEGVDIPEV

-681 SSIAKKKG
+681 SSIARKKG
-689 KALKEE
+689 KVLKEE
-695 IESGFITLP
+695 IENGFITLP

-750 INFIEFY
+750 ENFIEFY

-774 CVNAKVKDD
+774 CVNAKVKEA
-783 FVDIDEK
+783 FSDIDEK
-790 NLSGGM
+790 CLSSGM
-796 LRLINTDSVKLLR
+796 IRLTNTDSVKLLK
-809 FWIDVLESYKIK
+809 FWIETLQSYKNENK
-821 INKEDEDISFTESEE
+821 IANLTDSEE
-836 KMLLMLHYTLY
+836 KMLLMLYYTLY
-847 TKSPKELGIDNTY
+847 TKSPKELGINNII
-860 EFLQRLYLNKVMYEE
+860 EFLKRLYSNRLMYEE
-875 IIEVLKYNLSHIKVK
+875 ILEVLKYNLNHIKVK
-890 SLSDGLYYESN
+890 TLSDGLKFESN

-907 YTKEQILAALG
+907 YTKEQILAAFG

-931 VLYIEDK
+931 ILYIEEI

-946 LNKVK
+946 LNKVE

-961 DYAINDEL
+961 DYAINDKL

-981 SPTGQRYVNHRD
+981 SPTGQRYVNHMNT
-993 SGNNI
+993 NNNV

-1004 NKSEE
+1004 NKRED
-1009 GVTSP
+1009 GITSP
-1014 YTYLGAADI
+1014 YIYLGPADI

-1032 SIVWKLRNKLPAS
+1032 NIVWKLKNTLPAS
-1045 LAVKAEKA
+1045 IAVKVEKA

>member
-1 MKLKKGIYEQVISD
+1 MKIKKGIYEQVISN
-15 KIHKELKN
+15 KIHEELKI
-23 RENEIN
+23 REDEIN
-29 IHKEEI
+29 IFKEEI
-35 EKEEAKVILSKYLEE
+35 EKEEAKVILSKYLQE
-50 VTKKSLSL
+50 VTKKSLNL
-58 IKNKDID
+58 IKNKDIN
-65 KQIDI
+65 KQIEI

-78 SNQVEDEEI
+78 SEQVEDKEI
-87 KENNIHKN
+87 KENNIHKD

-102 EEKLNKSK
+102 EEKINKSK

-128 TNSNNEPDLT
+128 TNSNNEPDLI
-138 SELKREISSSDS
+138 SELKREILSSDN

-172 HTKTKKLRIIT
+172 HTQTKKLRIIT
-183 TSYMGASEFRAIKF
+183 TSYMGASEFKAIKF

-203 TEVKISYDI
+203 TEVKISYDT

-222 MFHRNTG
+222 MFNRNTG

-283 TEDDEEKLKIELKKA
+283 TEEDEEKLKTELKKA
-298 RVNDL
+298 RVSEL
-303 KNNNDDIVNI
+303 KNENNDIVNI

-345 TGVGKTVISAFDYRN
+345 TGVGKTVISAFDYKN
-360 FKNNNKGKVNRLLF
+360 FKSQNKGKVNRLLF

-380 ILSQSM
+380 ILSQSL

-408 DNIDH
+408 NNIDH
-413 AFMTIQTFNSKRFDE
+413 VFMTIQTFNSKKFDE
-428 NLDKDFYDF
+428 CLDKEFYDF

-448 PSYQKLLAHFKPKVL
+448 PSYQKILEHFKPKVL

-488 EMRLGEAIDKKLLS
+488 EMRLCEAIDKKLLS
-502 PFQYFCVSDE
+502 TFQYFCISDE
-512 LDLSKLKWSRG
+512 LDLSKLKWSKG

-530 TNLLTVDKLN
+530 TELLTIDKLN

-545 DLVIKSL
+545 DLVIRSL
-552 YDYISDIDEVV
+552 HDYISDIDEVV
-563 GLGFCVSIEHANFM
+563 GLGFCVSIEHSNFM
-577 ANYFSEKG
+577 ANYFNDKK
-585 IPSVAISSKMTKDE
+585 IPSVTISSKTTKDE
-599 RDEARLGLVNGK
+599 RDKAKSGLINGK

-619 LYNEGVDIPEI
+619 LYNEGVDIPEV

-681 SSIAKKKG
+681 SSIARKKG
-689 KALKEE
+689 KVLKEE
-695 IESGFITLP
+695 IENGFITLP

-726 INNKTTITNKIKT
+726 INNKITITNKIKT

-750 INFIEFY
+750 ENFIEFY

-774 CVNAKVKDD
+774 CVNAKVKED
-783 FVDIDEK
+783 FSDIDEK
-790 NLSGGM
+790 YLSSGM
-796 LRLINTDSVKLLR
+796 IRLTNTDSVKLLK
-809 FWIDVLESYKIK
+809 FWIETLQNYKNENK
-821 INKEDEDISFTESEE
+821 IANLTDSEE
-836 KMLLMLHYTLY
+836 QMLLMLYYTLY
-847 TKSPKELGIDNTY
+847 TKSPKELGINNII
-860 EFLQRLYLNKVMYEE
+860 EFLKRLYSNRLMYEE
-875 IIEVLKYNLSHIKVK
+875 ILEVLKYNLNHIKVK
-890 SLSDGLYYESN
+890 TLSDGLKFESN

-907 YTKEQILAALG
+907 YTKEQILAAFG

-931 VLYIEDK
+931 VLYIEEI

-946 LNKVK
+946 LNKVE

-961 DYAINDEL
+961 DYAINDKV

-981 SPTGQRYVNHRD
+981 SPTGQRYVNHMNT
-993 SGNNI
+993 NNNV

-1004 NKSEE
+1004 NKRED
-1009 GVTSP
+1009 GITSP
-1014 YTYLGAADI
+1014 YIYLGPADI

-1032 SIVWKLRNKLPAS
+1032 NIVWKLKNTLPAS
-1045 LAVKAEKA
+1045 IAVKVEKA

>member
-1 MKLKKGIYEQVISD
+1 MKIKKGIYEQVISN
-15 KIHKELKN
+15 KIHEELKIM
-23 RENEIN
+23 EDEIN
-29 IHKEEI
+29 IFKEEI
-35 EKEEAKVILSKYLEE
+35 EKEEAKVILSKYLQE
-50 VTKKSLSL
+50 VTKKSLNL
-58 IKNKDID
+58 IKNKDIN
-65 KQIDI
+65 KQIEV

-78 SNQVEDEEI
+78 SEQVEDKEI
-87 KENNIHKN
+87 KENNIHKD

-102 EEKLNKSK
+102 EEKINKSK

-128 TNSNNEPDLT
+128 TNSNNEPDLI
-138 SELKREISSSDS
+138 SELKREILSSDN

-172 HTKTKKLRIIT
+172 HTQTKKLRIIT
-183 TSYMGASEFRAIKF
+183 TSYMGASEFKAIKF

-203 TEVKISYDI
+203 TEVKISYDT

-283 TEDDEEKLKIELKKA
+283 TEEDEEKLKTELKKA
-298 RVNDL
+298 RVSEL
-303 KNNNDDIVNI
+303 KNENNYIVNI

-345 TGVGKTVISAFDYRN
+345 TGVGKTIVSAFDYKN
-360 FKNNNKGKVNRLLF
+360 FKSQNKGKVNRLLF

-380 ILSQSM
+380 ILSQSL

-408 DNIDH
+408 NNIDH
-413 AFMTIQTFNSKRFDE
+413 VFMTIQTFNSKKFDE
-428 NLDKDFYDF
+428 CLDKEFYDF

-448 PSYQKLLAHFKPKVL
+448 PSYQKILEHFKPKVL

-488 EMRLGEAIDKKLLS
+488 EMRLCEAIDKKLLS
-502 PFQYFCVSDE
+502 TFQYFCISDE
-512 LDLSKLKWSRG
+512 LDLSKLKWSKG

-530 TNLLTVDKLN
+530 TELLTIDKLN

-545 DLVIKSL
+545 ELVIRSL

-577 ANYFSEKG
+577 ANYFNDKK
-585 IPSVAISSKMTKDE
+585 IPSVAISSKTIKDE
-599 RDEARLGLVNGK
+599 RDKAKSGLINGK

-619 LYNEGVDIPEI
+619 LYNEGVDIPEV

-681 SSIAKKKG
+681 SSIARKKG
-689 KALKEE
+689 KVLKEE
-695 IESGFITLP
+695 IENGFITLP

-750 INFIEFY
+750 ENFIEFY
-757 NITLKE
+757 NIKLKE

-774 CVNAKVKDD
+774 CVNAKVKEE
-783 FVDIDEK
+783 FFDIDEK
-790 NLSGGM
+790 CLSSGM
-796 LRLINTDSVKLLR
+796 IRLTNTDSVKLLK
-809 FWIDVLESYKIK
+809 FWIETLQNYKNENK
-821 INKEDEDISFTESEE
+821 IANLTYSEE
-836 KMLLMLHYTLY
+836 QMLLMLYYTLY
-847 TKSPKELGIDNTY
+847 TKSPKELGINNII
-860 EFLQRLYLNKVMYEE
+860 EFLKRLYSNRLMYEE
-875 IIEVLKYNLSHIKVK
+875 ILEVLKYNLNHIKVK
-890 SLSDGLYYESN
+890 TLSDGLKFESN

-907 YTKEQILAALG
+907 YTKEQILAAFG

-931 VLYIEDK
+931 VLYIEEI

-946 LNKVK
+946 LNKVE

-961 DYAINDEL
+961 DYAINDKL

-981 SPTGQRYVNHRD
+981 SPTGQRYVNHMNT
-993 SGNNI
+993 NNNV

-1004 NKSEE
+1004 NKRED
-1009 GVTSP
+1009 GITSP
-1014 YTYLGAADI
+1014 YIYLGPADI

-1032 SIVWKLRNKLPAS
+1032 NIVWKLKNTLPAS
-1045 LAVKAEKA
+1045 IAVKVEKA

>member
-1 MKLKKGIYEQVISD
+1 MKIKKGIYEQVISN
-15 KIHKELKN
+15 KIHEELKIM
-23 RENEIN
+23 EDEIN
-29 IHKEEI
+29 IFKEEI
-35 EKEEAKVILSKYLEE
+35 EKEEAKVILSKYLQE
-50 VTKKSLSL
+50 VTKKSLNL
-58 IKNKDID
+58 IKNKDIN
-65 KQIDI
+65 KQIEV

-78 SNQVEDEEI
+78 SEQVEDKEI
-87 KENNIHKN
+87 KENNIHKD

-102 EEKLNKSK
+102 EEKINKSK

-128 TNSNNEPDLT
+128 TNSNNEPDLI
-138 SELKREISSSDS
+138 SELKREILSSDN

-172 HTKTKKLRIIT
+172 HTQTKKLRIIT
-183 TSYMGASEFRAIKF
+183 TSYMGASEFKAIKF

-203 TEVKISYDI
+203 TEVKISYDT

-283 TEDDEEKLKIELKKA
+283 TEEDEEKLKTELKKA
-298 RVNDL
+298 RVSEL
-303 KNNNDDIVNI
+303 KNENNDIVNI

-345 TGVGKTVISAFDYRN
+345 TGVGKTVISAFDYKN
-360 FKNNNKGKVNRLLF
+360 FKSQNKGKVNRLLF

-380 ILSQSM
+380 ILSQSL

-408 DNIDH
+408 NNIDH
-413 AFMTIQTFNSKRFDE
+413 VFMTIQTFNSKKFDE
-428 NLDKDFYDF
+428 CLDKEFYDF

-448 PSYQKLLAHFKPKVL
+448 PSYQKILEHFKPKVL

-488 EMRLGEAIDKKLLS
+488 EMRLCEAIDKKLLS
-502 PFQYFCVSDE
+502 TFQYFCISDE
-512 LDLSKLKWSRG
+512 LDLSKLKWSKG

-530 TNLLTVDKLN
+530 TELLTIDKLN

-545 DLVIKSL
+545 ELVIRSL

-577 ANYFSEKG
+577 ANYFNDKK
-585 IPSVAISSKMTKDE
+585 IPSVAISSKTIKDE
-599 RDEARLGLVNGK
+599 RDKAKSGLINGK

-619 LYNEGVDIPEI
+619 LYNEGVDIPEV

-681 SSIAKKKG
+681 SSIARKKG
-689 KALKEE
+689 KVLKEE
-695 IESGFITLP
+695 IENGFITLP

-750 INFIEFY
+750 ENFIEFY
-757 NITLKE
+757 NIKLKE

-774 CVNAKVKDD
+774 CVNAKVKEE
-783 FVDIDEK
+783 FFDIDEK
-790 NLSGGM
+790 CLSSGM
-796 LRLINTDSVKLLR
+796 IRLTNTDSVKLLK
-809 FWIDVLESYKIK
+809 FWIETLQNYKNENK
-821 INKEDEDISFTESEE
+821 IANLTDSEE
-836 KMLLMLHYTLY
+836 QMLLMLYYTLY
-847 TKSPKELGIDNTY
+847 TKSTKELGINNII
-860 EFLQRLYLNKVMYEE
+860 EFLKRLYSNRLMYEE
-875 IIEVLKYNLSHIKVK
+875 ILEVLKYNLNHIKVK
-890 SLSDGLYYESN
+890 TLSDGLKFESN

-907 YTKEQILAALG
+907 YTKEQILAAFG

-931 VLYIEDK
+931 VLYIEEI

-946 LNKVK
+946 LNKVE

-961 DYAINDEL
+961 DYAINDKL

-981 SPTGQRYVNHRD
+981 SPTGQRYVNHMNT
-993 SGNNI
+993 NNNV

-1004 NKSEE
+1004 NKKED
-1009 GVTSP
+1009 GITSP
-1014 YTYLGAADI
+1014 YIYLGPADI

-1032 SIVWKLRNKLPAS
+1032 NIVWKLKNTLPAS
-1045 LAVKAEKA
+1045 IAVKVEKA

>member
-1 MKLKKGIYEQVISD
+1 MKIKKGIYEQVISN
-15 KIHKELKN
+15 KIHEELKV
-23 RENEIN
+23 REDEIN
-29 IHKEEI
+29 ILKEEI
-35 EKEEAKVILSKYLEE
+35 EKEEAKVILSKYLQE
-50 VTKKSLSL
+50 VTKKSLNL
-58 IKNKDID
+58 IKNKDIN
-65 KQIDI
+65 KQIEV

-78 SNQVEDEEI
+78 SEQVEDKEI
-87 KENNIHKN
+87 KENNIHKD

-102 EEKLNKSK
+102 EEKINKSK

-128 TNSNNEPDLT
+128 TNSNNEPDLI
-138 SELKREISSSDS
+138 SELKREILSSDN

-172 HTKTKKLRIIT
+172 HTQTKKLRIIT
-183 TSYMGASEFRAIKF
+183 TSYMGASEFKAIKF

-203 TEVKISYDI
+203 TEVKISYDT

-283 TEDDEEKLKIELKKA
+283 TEEDEEKLKMELKKA
-298 RVNDL
+298 RVSEL
-303 KNNNDDIVNI
+303 KNENNDIVNI

-345 TGVGKTVISAFDYRN
+345 TGVGKTVISAFDYKN
-360 FKNNNKGKVNRLLF
+360 FKSQNKGKVNRLLF
-374 IAHRED
+374 VAHRED
-380 ILSQSM
+380 ILSQSL

-408 DNIDH
+408 NNIDH
-413 AFMTIQTFNSKRFDE
+413 VFMTIQTFNSKKFDE
-428 NLDKDFYDF
+428 CVDKEFYDF

-448 PSYQKLLAHFKPKVL
+448 PSYQKILEHFKPKVL

-488 EMRLGEAIDKKLLS
+488 EMRLCEAIDKKLLS
-502 PFQYFCVSDE
+502 TFQYFCISDE
-512 LDLSKLKWSRG
+512 LDLSKLKWSKG

-530 TNLLTVDKLN
+530 TELLTIDKLN

-545 DLVIKSL
+545 DLVIRSL
-552 YDYISDIDEVV
+552 HDYISDIDEVV

-577 ANYFSEKG
+577 ANYFNDKK
-585 IPSVAISSKMTKDE
+585 IPSVAISSKTTKDE
-599 RDEARLGLVNGK
+599 RDKAKSGLINGK

-619 LYNEGVDIPEI
+619 LYNEGVDIPEV

-681 SSIAKKKG
+681 SSIARKKG
-689 KALKEE
+689 KVLKEE
-695 IESGFITLP
+695 IENGFITLP

-739 FEIESGKKLNL
+739 FEIESGKKINL
-750 INFIEFY
+750 ENFIEFY

-774 CVNAKVKDD
+774 CVNAKVKEE
-783 FVDIDEK
+783 FSDIDEK
-790 NLSGGM
+790 YLSSGM
-796 LRLINTDSVKLLR
+796 IRLINTDSVKLLK
-809 FWIDVLESYKIK
+809 FWIETLQNYKNENK
-821 INKEDEDISFTESEE
+821 IANLTDSEE
-836 KMLLMLHYTLY
+836 QMLLMLYYTLY
-847 TKSPKELGIDNTY
+847 TKSPKELGINNII
-860 EFLQRLYLNKVMYEE
+860 EFLKRLYSNRLMYEE
-875 IIEVLKYNLSHIKVK
+875 ILEVLKYNLNHIKVK
-890 SLSDGLYYESN
+890 TLSDELKFESN

-931 VLYIEDK
+931 VLYIEEI

-946 LNKVK
+946 LNKVE

-961 DYAINDEL
+961 DYAINDKL

-981 SPTGQRYVNHRD
+981 SPTGQRYVNHMNTN
-993 SGNNI
+993 NNI

-1004 NKSEE
+1004 NKRED
-1009 GVTSP
+1009 GITSP
-1014 YTYLGAADI
+1014 YIYLGPADI
-1023 VSYSGSKPI
+1023 VSFSDSKPI
-1032 SIVWKLRNKLPAS
+1032 NIVWKLKHTLPAS
-1045 LAVKAEKA
+1045 IAVKVEKA

>member
-1 MKLKKGIYEQVISD
+1 MKIKKGIYEQVISN
-15 KIHKELKN
+15 KIHEELKI
-23 RENEIN
+23 REDEIN
-29 IHKEEI
+29 IFKEEI
-35 EKEEAKVILSKYLEE
+35 EKEEAKVILSKYLQE
-50 VTKKSLSL
+50 VTKKSLNL
-58 IKNKDID
+58 IKNKDIN
-65 KQIDI
+65 KQIEV

-78 SNQVEDEEI
+78 SEQVEDKEI
-87 KENNIHKN
+87 KENNIHKD

-102 EEKLNKSK
+102 EEKINKSK

-118 LTPISQSYLF
+118 LTPIAQSYLF
-128 TNSNNEPDLT
+128 TNSNNEPDLI
-138 SELKREISSSDS
+138 SELKREILSSDN

-172 HTKTKKLRIIT
+172 HTQTKKLRIIT
-183 TSYMGASEFRAIKF
+183 TSYMGASEFKAIKF

-203 TEVKISYDI
+203 TEVKISYDT

-283 TEDDEEKLKIELKKA
+283 TEEDEEKLKMELKKA
-298 RVNDL
+298 RVSDL
-303 KNNNDDIVNI
+303 KNENNDIANI

-345 TGVGKTVISAFDYRN
+345 TGVGKTVISAFDYKN
-360 FKNNNKGKVNRLLF
+360 FKSQNKGKVNRLLF

-380 ILSQSM
+380 ILSQSL

-408 DNIDH
+408 NNIDH
-413 AFMTIQTFNSKRFDE
+413 VFMTIQTFNSKKFDE
-428 NLDKDFYDF
+428 CLDKEFYDF

-448 PSYQKLLAHFKPKVL
+448 PSYQKILEHFKPKVL

-488 EMRLGEAIDKKLLS
+488 EMRLCEAIDKKLLS
-502 PFQYFCVSDE
+502 TFQYFCISDE
-512 LDLSKLKWSRG
+512 LDLSKLKWSKG

-530 TNLLTVDKLN
+530 TELLTIDKLN

-545 DLVIKSL
+545 DLVIRSL
-552 YDYISDIDEVV
+552 HDYTSDIDEVV

-577 ANYFSEKG
+577 ANYFNDKK
-585 IPSVAISSKMTKDE
+585 IPSVAISSKTTKDE
-599 RDEARLGLVNGK
+599 RDKAKSALINGK

-619 LYNEGVDIPEI
+619 LYNEGVDIPEV

-681 SSIAKKKG
+681 SSIARKKG

-739 FEIESGKKLNL
+739 FEIESGKKLTL
-750 INFIEFY
+750 ENFIEFY

-774 CVNAKVKDD
+774 CVNAKVKEE
-783 FVDIDEK
+783 FSDIDEK
-790 NLSGGM
+790 YLSSGM
-796 LRLINTDSVKLLR
+796 IRLTNTDSVKLLK
-809 FWIDVLESYKIK
+809 FWIETLQNYKNENK
-821 INKEDEDISFTESEE
+821 IANLTDSEE
-836 KMLLMLHYTLY
+836 QMLLMLYYTLY
-847 TKSPKELGIDNTY
+847 TKIPKELGINNVI
-860 EFLQRLYLNKVMYEE
+860 EFLKRLYSNRSMYEE
-875 IIEVLKYNLSHIKVK
+875 ILEVLKYNLNHIKVK
-890 SLSDGLYYESN
+890 TLSDELKFESN

-931 VLYIEDK
+931 VLYIEEI

-946 LNKVK
+946 LNKVE

-961 DYAINDEL
+961 DYAINDKL

-981 SPTGQRYVNHRD
+981 SPTGQRYINHMNTN
-993 SGNNI
+993 NNI

-1004 NKSEE
+1004 NKRED
-1009 GVTSP
+1009 GITSP
-1014 YTYLGAADI
+1014 YIYLGPADI

-1032 SIVWKLRNKLPAS
+1032 NIVWKLKNTLPAS
-1045 LAVKAEKA
+1045 IAVKVEKA

>member
-1 MKLKKGIYEQVISD
+1 MKLKQGIYEQVISD
-15 KIHKELKN
+15 KIHEELKN
-23 RENEIN
+23 REDELN
-29 IHKEEI
+29 IEKEEI
-35 EKEEAKVILSKYLEE
+35 EKEESKTILAKYIEE
-50 VTKKSLSL
+50 VTRKSLSL
-58 IKNKDID
+58 IKNKDIN

-70 CNQIINYL
+70 CNNIIEYL

-87 KENNIHKN
+87 KENSIHED
-95 GEILLSV
+95 GEILLNI
-102 EEKLNKSK
+102 EEKRNKSK
-110 IKNNNIRP
+110 TKNNNIRP

-128 TNSNNEPDLT
+128 TNSNNEPDLIG
-138 SELKREISSSDS
+138 ELKREIQSSDS

-157 IRWSGLRLIKDELIE
+157 IRWSGLRLIKEELIE
-172 HTKTKKLRIIT
+172 HTKKKKLRIIT
-183 TSYMGASEFRAIKF
+183 TSYMGASEFKAIKF

-203 TEVKISYDI
+203 TEVKISYDT

-222 MFHRNTG
+222 MFNRNNG

-283 TEDDEEKLKIELKKA
+283 TEEDEEKLKLELRKA
-298 RVNDL
+298 KGYGVSCE
-303 KNNNDDIVNI
+303 NDDIANLDI
-313 DVRPYHYQQ
+313 RPYHYQQ

-332 DVLGHNKNLVVAA
+332 EVLNHNKNLVVAA

-360 FKNNNKGKVNRLLF
+360 FKIINKGKVNRLLF

-399 GLYSGNFTP
+399 GLYTGNYTP

-413 AFMTIQTFNSKRFDE
+413 VFMTIQTFNSKKLDE
-428 NLDKDFYDF
+428 TLDKDFYDF
-437 IIIDE
+437 IIVDE

-448 PSYQKLLAHFKPKVL
+448 PSYQKLLEHFEPKIL

-473 DGKDVLEYFDGRISS
+473 DGADVLEYFDGRISS
-488 EMRLGEAIDKKLLS
+488 EMRLGEAIDKKLLT
-502 PFQYFCVSDE
+502 PFQYFCISDE
-512 LDLSKLKWSRG
+512 LDLSKVKWSKG
-523 GYDNKEL
+523 GYDTKEL
-530 TNLLTVDKLN
+530 NNLLTIDKIN
-540 SKKRA
+540 AKKRA
-545 DLVIKSL
+545 ELIVNSI
-552 YDYISDIDEVV
+552 YDYVSDIDEVV
-563 GLGFCVSIEHANFM
+563 GVGFCVSIDHANYM
-577 ANYFSEKG
+577 ANYFNEKG
-585 IPSVAISSKMTKDE
+585 IPSIAISSKCSIDE
-599 RDEARLGLVNGK
+599 RDKAKHGLINGL

-637 PTESLTVFLQQ
+637 PTDSLTVFLQQ
-648 LGRGLRLSDNK
+648 LGRGLRLCANK

-689 KALKEE
+689 RALKEE
-695 IESGFITLP
+695 LESGFITLP
-704 KGCHLHMEKQAKEY
+704 KGCHIHMEKQAKEY
-718 ILRNINSF
+718 ILMNINSF
-726 INNKTTITNKIKT
+726 INNKTNITNKIKS
-739 FEIESGKKLNL
+739 FKAESGKILSL
-750 INFIEFY
+750 TNFIDFY
-757 NITLKE
+757 NISLKE

-774 CVNAKVKDD
+774 CVNAKVKDE
-783 FVDIDEK
+783 FKNIDESI
-790 NLSGGM
+790 LSRGL
-796 LRLINTDSVKLLR
+796 LRLINTDSVRLLK
-809 FWIDVLESYKIK
+809 FWINTLENFKNNQKIK
-821 INKEDEDISFTESEE
+821 IFSDSEE
-836 KMLLMLHYTLY
+836 KMLLMLYYTLY
-847 TKSPKELGIDNTY
+847 AKSPKELGINNIN
-860 EFLQRLYLNKVMYEE
+860 EFLQRLYLNDVIYNE
-875 IIEVLKYNLSHIKVK
+875 ILEVLLYNLTHIKVK
-890 SLSDGLYYESN
+890 ALSDNLDFDSH
-901 LEVHST
+901 LEVNAT
-907 YTKEQILAALG
+907 YTKEQILAAMG
-918 KNTIDKQYPLREG
+918 KSNIDKQYPLREG
-931 VLYIEDK
+931 VLYIEEK

-946 LNKVK
+946 LNKVE

-981 SPTGQRYVNHRD
+981 SPTGQRYINHRNT
-993 SGNNI
+993 GNNI

-1004 NKSEE
+1004 NKSED

-1014 YTYLGAADI
+1014 YIYLGPADI
-1023 VSYSGSKPI
+1023 VQFSGSKPI
-1032 SIVWKLRNKLPAS
+1032 NIVWKLRSKLPAS
-1045 LAVKAEKA
+1045 IATKAEKA

>member
-1 MKLKKGIYEQVISD
+1 MKIKKGIYEQVISN
-15 KIHKELKN
+15 KIHEELKI
-23 RENEIN
+23 REDEIN
-29 IHKEEI
+29 IFKEEI
-35 EKEEAKVILSKYLEE
+35 EKEEAKVILSKYLQE
-50 VTKKSLSL
+50 VTKKSLNL
-58 IKNKDID
+58 IKNKDIN
-65 KQIDI
+65 KQIEV

-78 SNQVEDEEI
+78 SEQVEDKEI
-87 KENNIHKN
+87 KENNIHKD

-102 EEKLNKSK
+102 EEKINKSK

-128 TNSNNEPDLT
+128 TNSNNEPDLI
-138 SELKREISSSDS
+138 SELKREILSSDN

-172 HTKTKKLRIIT
+172 HTQTKKLRIIT
-183 TSYMGASEFRAIKF
+183 TSYMGASEFKAIKF

-203 TEVKISYDI
+203 TEVKISYDT

-283 TEDDEEKLKIELKKA
+283 TEEDEEKLKTELKKA
-298 RVNDL
+298 RVSEL
-303 KNNNDDIVNI
+303 KNENNDIVNI
-313 DVRPYHYQQ
+313 DVRPYHYQK

-345 TGVGKTVISAFDYRN
+345 TGVGKTVISAFDYKN
-360 FKNNNKGKVNRLLF
+360 FKSQNKGKVNRLLF

-380 ILSQSM
+380 ILSQSL

-408 DNIDH
+408 NNIDH
-413 AFMTIQTFNSKRFDE
+413 VFMTIQTFNSKKFDE
-428 NLDKDFYDF
+428 CLDKEFYDF

-448 PSYQKLLAHFKPKVL
+448 PSYQKILEHFKPKVL

-488 EMRLGEAIDKKLLS
+488 EMRLCEAIDKKLLS
-502 PFQYFCVSDE
+502 TFQYFCVSDE
-512 LDLSKLKWSRG
+512 LDLSKLKWLKG

-530 TNLLTVDKLN
+530 TELLTIDKLN

-545 DLVIKSL
+545 DLVIRSL
-552 YDYISDIDEVV
+552 HDYISDIDEVV

-577 ANYFSEKG
+577 ANYFNDKK
-585 IPSVAISSKMTKDE
+585 IPSVAISSKTTKDE
-599 RDEARLGLVNGK
+599 RDKAKSGLINGK

-619 LYNEGVDIPEI
+619 LYNEGVDIPEV

-681 SSIAKKKG
+681 SSIARKKG
-689 KALKEE
+689 KVLKEE
-695 IESGFITLP
+695 IEKGFITLP

-750 INFIEFY
+750 ENFIEFY

-774 CVNAKVKDD
+774 CVNAKVKED
-783 FVDIDEK
+783 FSDIDEK
-790 NLSGGM
+790 YLSSGM
-796 LRLINTDSVKLLR
+796 IRLTNTDSVKLLK
-809 FWIDVLESYKIK
+809 FWIETLQNYKNENK
-821 INKEDEDISFTESEE
+821 IANLTGSEE
-836 KMLLMLHYTLY
+836 QMLLMLYYTLY
-847 TKSPKELGIDNTY
+847 TKSPKELGINNII
-860 EFLQRLYLNKVMYEE
+860 EFLKRLYSNRLMYEE
-875 IIEVLKYNLSHIKVK
+875 ILEVLKYNLNHIKVK
-890 SLSDGLYYESN
+890 TLSDGLKFESN

-907 YTKEQILAALG
+907 YTKEQILAAFG

-931 VLYIEDK
+931 VLYIEEI

-946 LNKVK
+946 LNKVE

-961 DYAINDEL
+961 DYAINDKL

-981 SPTGQRYVNHRD
+981 SPTGQRYVNHINTN
-993 SGNNI
+993 NNI

-1004 NKSEE
+1004 NKRED
-1009 GVTSP
+1009 GITSP
-1014 YTYLGAADI
+1014 YIYLGPADI

-1032 SIVWKLRNKLPAS
+1032 NIVWKLKNTLPAS
-1045 LAVKAEKA
+1045 IAVKVEKA

>member
-1 MKLKKGIYEQVISD
+1 MKIKKGIYEQVISN
-15 KIHKELKN
+15 KIHEELKI
-23 RENEIN
+23 REDEIN
-29 IHKEEI
+29 IFKEEI
-35 EKEEAKVILSKYLEE
+35 EKEEAKVILSKYLQE
-50 VTKKSLSL
+50 VTKKSLNL
-58 IKNKDID
+58 IKNKDIN
-65 KQIDI
+65 KQIEV

-78 SNQVEDEEI
+78 SEQVEDKEI
-87 KENNIHKN
+87 KENNIHKD

-102 EEKLNKSK
+102 EEKINKSK

-128 TNSNNEPDLT
+128 TNSNNEPDLI
-138 SELKREISSSDS
+138 SELKREILSSDN

-172 HTKTKKLRIIT
+172 HTQTKKLRIIT
-183 TSYMGASEFRAIKF
+183 TSYMGASEFKAIKF

-203 TEVKISYDI
+203 TEVKISYDT

-283 TEDDEEKLKIELKKA
+283 TEEDEEKLKTELKKA
-298 RVNDL
+298 RVSEL
-303 KNNNDDIVNI
+303 KNENNDIVNI

-345 TGVGKTVISAFDYRN
+345 TGVGKTVISAFDYKN
-360 FKNNNKGKVNRLLF
+360 FKSQNKGKVNRLLF

-380 ILSQSM
+380 ILSQSL

-408 DNIDH
+408 NNIDH
-413 AFMTIQTFNSKRFDE
+413 VFMTIQTFNSKKFDE
-428 NLDKDFYDF
+428 CLDKEFYDF

-448 PSYQKLLAHFKPKVL
+448 PSYQKILEHFKPKVL

-488 EMRLGEAIDKKLLS
+488 EMRLCEAIDKKLLS
-502 PFQYFCVSDE
+502 TFQYFCISDE
-512 LDLSKLKWSRG
+512 LDLSKLKWSKG

-530 TNLLTVDKLN
+530 TELLTIDKLN

-545 DLVIKSL
+545 DLVIRSL
-552 YDYISDIDEVV
+552 HDYISDIDEVV

-577 ANYFSEKG
+577 ANYFNDKK
-585 IPSVAISSKMTKDE
+585 IPSVAISSKTTKDE
-599 RDEARLGLVNGK
+599 RDKAKSGLINGK

-619 LYNEGVDIPEI
+619 LYNEGVDIPEV

-681 SSIAKKKG
+681 SSIARKKG
-689 KALKEE
+689 KVLKEE
-695 IESGFITLP
+695 IENGFITLP

-750 INFIEFY
+750 ENFIEFY

-774 CVNAKVKDD
+774 CVNAKVKEE
-783 FVDIDEK
+783 FSDIDEK
-790 NLSGGM
+790 CLSSGM
-796 LRLINTDSVKLLR
+796 IRLTNTDSVKLLK
-809 FWIDVLESYKIK
+809 FWIETLQNYKNENNIA
-821 INKEDEDISFTESEE
+821 NLTDSEE
-836 KMLLMLHYTLY
+836 QMLLMLYYTLY
-847 TKSPKELGIDNTY
+847 TKSPKELGINNII
-860 EFLQRLYLNKVMYEE
+860 EFLKRLYSNRLMYEE
-875 IIEVLKYNLSHIKVK
+875 ILEVLKYNLNHIKVK
-890 SLSDGLYYESN
+890 TLSDGLKFESN

-907 YTKEQILAALG
+907 YTKEQILAAFG

-931 VLYIEDK
+931 ILYIEK
-938 KTDIFLIT
+938 IKTDIFLIT
-946 LNKVK
+946 LNKVE

-961 DYAINDEL
+961 DYAINDKL

-981 SPTGQRYVNHRD
+981 SPTGQRYVNHMNR
-993 SGNNI
+993 NNNV

-1004 NKSEE
+1004 NKRED
-1009 GVTSP
+1009 GITSP
-1014 YTYLGAADI
+1014 YIYLGPADI

-1032 SIVWKLRNKLPAS
+1032 NIVWKLKNTLPAS
-1045 LAVKAEKA
+1045 IAVKVEKA

>member
-1 MKLKKGIYEQVISD
+1 MKIKKGIYEQVISN
-15 KIHKELKN
+15 KIHEELKI
-23 RENEIN
+23 REDEIN
-29 IHKEEI
+29 IFKEEI
-35 EKEEAKVILSKYLEE
+35 EKEEAKVILSKYLQE
-50 VTKKSLSL
+50 VTKKSLNL
-58 IKNKDID
+58 IKNKDIN
-65 KQIDI
+65 KQIEV

-78 SNQVEDEEI
+78 SEQVEDKEI
-87 KENNIHKN
+87 KENNIHKD

-102 EEKLNKSK
+102 EEKINKSK

-128 TNSNNEPDLT
+128 TNSNNEPDLI
-138 SELKREISSSDS
+138 SELKREILSSDN

-172 HTKTKKLRIIT
+172 HTQTKKLRIIT
-183 TSYMGASEFRAIKF
+183 TSYMGASEFKAIKF

-203 TEVKISYDI
+203 TEVKISYDT

-283 TEDDEEKLKIELKKA
+283 TEDDEEKLKMELKKA
-298 RVNDL
+298 RVSDL
-303 KNNNDDIVNI
+303 KNENNDIANI

-345 TGVGKTVISAFDYRN
+345 TGVGKTVISAFDYKN
-360 FKNNNKGKVNRLLF
+360 FKSQNKGKVNRLLF

-380 ILSQSM
+380 ILSQSL

-408 DNIDH
+408 NNIDH
-413 AFMTIQTFNSKRFDE
+413 VFMTIQTFNSKKFDE
-428 NLDKDFYDF
+428 CLDKEFYDF

-448 PSYQKLLAHFKPKVL
+448 PSYQKILEHFEPKVL

-488 EMRLGEAIDKKLLS
+488 EMRLCEAIDKKLLS
-502 PFQYFCVSDE
+502 TFQYFCISDE
-512 LDLSKLKWSRG
+512 LDLSKLKWSKG

-530 TNLLTVDKLN
+530 TELLTIDKLN

-545 DLVIKSL
+545 DLVIRSL
-552 YDYISDIDEVV
+552 HDYISDIDEVV

-577 ANYFSEKG
+577 ANYFNDKK
-585 IPSVAISSKMTKDE
+585 IPSVAISSKTTKDE
-599 RDEARLGLVNGK
+599 RDKAKSGLINGK

-619 LYNEGVDIPEI
+619 LYNEGVDIPEV

-681 SSIAKKKG
+681 SSIARKKG
-689 KALKEE
+689 KVLKEE
-695 IESGFITLP
+695 IENGFITLP

-750 INFIEFY
+750 ENFIEFY

-774 CVNAKVKDD
+774 CVNAKVKEE
-783 FVDIDEK
+783 FSDIDEK
-790 NLSGGM
+790 YLSSGM
-796 LRLINTDSVKLLR
+796 IRLTNTDSVKLLK
-809 FWIDVLESYKIK
+809 FWIEILQNYKNENK
-821 INKEDEDISFTESEE
+821 IVNLNDSEE
-836 KMLLMLHYTLY
+836 QMLLMLYYTLY
-847 TKSPKELGIDNTY
+847 TKSPKELGINNVI
-860 EFLQRLYLNKVMYEE
+860 EFLKRLYSNRLMYEE
-875 IIEVLKYNLSHIKVK
+875 ILEVLKYNLNHIKVK
-890 SLSDGLYYESN
+890 TLSDELKFESN

-931 VLYIEDK
+931 VLYIEEI

-946 LNKVK
+946 LNKVE

-961 DYAINDEL
+961 DYAINDKL

-981 SPTGQRYVNHRD
+981 SPTGQRYVNHMNT
-993 SGNNI
+993 NNNV

-1004 NKSEE
+1004 NKRED
-1009 GVTSP
+1009 GITSP
-1014 YTYLGAADI
+1014 YIYLGPADI

-1032 SIVWKLRNKLPAS
+1032 NIVWKLKNTLPAS
-1045 LAVKAEKA
+1045 IAVKVEKA

>member
-1 MKLKKGIYEQVISD
+1 MKIKKGIYEQVISN
-15 KIHKELKN
+15 KIHEELKI
-23 RENEIN
+23 REDEIN
-29 IHKEEI
+29 IFKEEI
-35 EKEEAKVILSKYLEE
+35 EKEEAKVILSKYLQE
-50 VTKKSLSL
+50 VTKKSLNL
-58 IKNKDID
+58 IKNKDIN
-65 KQIDI
+65 KQIEV

-78 SNQVEDEEI
+78 SEQVEDKEI
-87 KENNIHKN
+87 KENNIHKD

-102 EEKLNKSK
+102 EEKINKSK

-128 TNSNNEPDLT
+128 TNSNNEPDLI
-138 SELKREISSSDS
+138 SELKREILSSDN

-172 HTKTKKLRIIT
+172 HTQTKKLRIIT
-183 TSYMGASEFRAIKF
+183 TSYMGASEFKVIKF

-203 TEVKISYDI
+203 TEVKISYDT

-283 TEDDEEKLKIELKKA
+283 TEEDEEKLKTELKKA
-298 RVNDL
+298 RVSEL
-303 KNNNDDIVNI
+303 KNENNDIVNI

-345 TGVGKTVISAFDYRN
+345 TGVGKTVISAFDYKN
-360 FKNNNKGKVNRLLF
+360 FKSQNKGKVNRLLF

-380 ILSQSM
+380 ILSQSL

-408 DNIDH
+408 NNIDH
-413 AFMTIQTFNSKRFDE
+413 VFMTIQTFNSKKFDE
-428 NLDKDFYDF
+428 CLDKEFYDF

-448 PSYQKLLAHFKPKVL
+448 PSYQKILEHFKPKVL

-473 DGKDVLEYFDGRISS
+473 DGKDVLEYFDGKISS
-488 EMRLGEAIDKKLLS
+488 EMRLCEAIDKKLLS
-502 PFQYFCVSDE
+502 TFQYFCISDE
-512 LDLSKLKWSRG
+512 LDLSKLKWSKG

-530 TNLLTVDKLN
+530 TELLTIDKLN

-545 DLVIKSL
+545 DLVIRSL
-552 YDYISDIDEVV
+552 HDYISDIDEVV

-577 ANYFSEKG
+577 ANYFNDKK
-585 IPSVAISSKMTKDE
+585 IPSVAISSKTTKDE
-599 RDEARLGLVNGK
+599 RDKAKSGLINGK

-619 LYNEGVDIPEI
+619 LYNEGVDIPEV

-681 SSIAKKKG
+681 SSIARKKG

-695 IESGFITLP
+695 IENGFITLP

-750 INFIEFY
+750 ENFIEFY

-774 CVNAKVKDD
+774 CVNAKIKEE
-783 FVDIDEK
+783 FFDIDEK
-790 NLSGGM
+790 CLSSGM
-796 LRLINTDSVKLLR
+796 IRLTNTDSVRLLK
-809 FWIDVLESYKIK
+809 FWIETLQNYKNENK
-821 INKEDEDISFTESEE
+821 IANLTGSEE
-836 KMLLMLHYTLY
+836 QMLLMLYYTLY
-847 TKSPKELGIDNTY
+847 TKSPKELGINNII
-860 EFLQRLYLNKVMYEE
+860 EFLKRLYSNRLMYEE
-875 IIEVLKYNLSHIKVK
+875 ILEVLKYNLNHINVK
-890 SLSDGLYYESN
+890 TLSDGLKFESN

-907 YTKEQILAALG
+907 YTKEQILAAFG

-931 VLYIEDK
+931 VLYIEEI

-946 LNKVK
+946 LNKVE

-961 DYAINDEL
+961 DYAINDKL

-981 SPTGQRYVNHRD
+981 SPTGQRYVNHINTN
-993 SGNNI
+993 NNI

-1004 NKSEE
+1004 NKRED
-1009 GVTSP
+1009 GITSP
-1014 YTYLGAADI
+1014 YIYLGPADI

-1032 SIVWKLRNKLPAS
+1032 NIVWKLKNTLPAS
-1045 LAVKAEKA
+1045 IAVKVEKA

>member
-1 MKLKKGIYEQVISD
+1 MKIKKGIYEQVISN
-15 KIHKELKN
+15 KIHEELKI
-23 RENEIN
+23 REDEIN
-29 IHKEEI
+29 IFKEEI
-35 EKEEAKVILSKYLEE
+35 EKEEAKVILSKYLQE
-50 VTKKSLSL
+50 VTKKSLNL
-58 IKNKDID
+58 IKNKDIN
-65 KQIDI
+65 KQIEV

-78 SNQVEDEEI
+78 SEQVEDKEI
-87 KENNIHKN
+87 KENNIHKD

-102 EEKLNKSK
+102 EEKINKSK

-128 TNSNNEPDLT
+128 TNSNNEPDLI
-138 SELKREISSSDS
+138 SELKREILSSDN

-172 HTKTKKLRIIT
+172 HTQTKKLRIIT
-183 TSYMGASEFRAIKF
+183 TSYMGASEFKAIKF

-203 TEVKISYDI
+203 TEVKISYDT

-222 MFHRNTG
+222 MFHRKTG

-283 TEDDEEKLKIELKKA
+283 TEDDEEKLKMELKKA
-298 RVNDL
+298 RVSDL
-303 KNNNDDIVNI
+303 KNENNDIANI

-345 TGVGKTVISAFDYRN
+345 TGVGKTVISAFDYKN
-360 FKNNNKGKVNRLLF
+360 FKSQNKDKVNRLLF

-380 ILSQSM
+380 ILSQSL

-408 DNIDH
+408 NNIDH
-413 AFMTIQTFNSKRFDE
+413 VFMTIQTFNSKKFDE
-428 NLDKDFYDF
+428 CLDKEFYDF

-448 PSYQKLLAHFKPKVL
+448 PSYQKILEHFKPKVL

-488 EMRLGEAIDKKLLS
+488 EMRLCEAIDKKLLS
-502 PFQYFCVSDE
+502 TFQYFCISDE
-512 LDLSKLKWSRG
+512 LDLSKLKWSKG

-530 TNLLTVDKLN
+530 TELLTIDKLN

-545 DLVIKSL
+545 DLVIRSL
-552 YDYISDIDEVV
+552 HDYISDIDEVV

-577 ANYFSEKG
+577 ANYFNDKK
-585 IPSVAISSKMTKDE
+585 IPSVAISSKTTKDE
-599 RDEARLGLVNGK
+599 RDKAKSGLINGK

-619 LYNEGVDIPEI
+619 LYNEGVDIPEV

-681 SSIAKKKG
+681 SSIARKKG
-689 KALKEE
+689 KVLKEE
-695 IESGFITLP
+695 IENGFITLP

-750 INFIEFY
+750 ENFIEFY

-774 CVNAKVKDD
+774 CVNAKVKEE
-783 FVDIDEK
+783 FSDIDEK
-790 NLSGGM
+790 CLSSGM
-796 LRLINTDSVKLLR
+796 IRLTNTDSVKLLK
-809 FWIDVLESYKIK
+809 FWIETLQNYKNENK
-821 INKEDEDISFTESEE
+821 IANLTDSEE
-836 KMLLMLHYTLY
+836 QMLLMLYYTLY
-847 TKSPKELGIDNTY
+847 TKSPKELGINNVI
-860 EFLQRLYLNKVMYEE
+860 EFLKRLYSNRLMYEE
-875 IIEVLKYNLSHIKVK
+875 ILEVLKYNLNHIKVK
-890 SLSDGLYYESN
+890 TLSDGLKFESN

-907 YTKEQILAALG
+907 YTKEQILAAFG

-931 VLYIEDK
+931 VLYIEEI

-946 LNKVK
+946 LNKVE

-961 DYAINDEL
+961 DYAINDKL

-981 SPTGQRYVNHRD
+981 SPTGQRYVNHMNT
-993 SGNNI
+993 NNNV

-1004 NKSEE
+1004 NKRED
-1009 GVTSP
+1009 GITSP
-1014 YTYLGAADI
+1014 YIYLGPADI

-1032 SIVWKLRNKLPAS
+1032 NIVWKLKNTLPAS
-1045 LAVKAEKA
+1045 IAVKVEKA

>member
-1 MKLKKGIYEQVISD
+1 MKLKKGIYEQVISN
-15 KIHKELKN
+15 KIHEELTN
-23 RENEIN
+23 RESDIN

-35 EKEEAKVILSKYLEE
+35 EKEEAKVILAKYLEE

-65 KQIDI
+65 KQIDV
-70 CNQIINYL
+70 CNEIINYL
-78 SNQVEDEEI
+78 STQVEDEEI
-87 KENNIHKN
+87 KKNNIHKN
-95 GEILLSV
+95 GEILLSI
-102 EEKLNKSK
+102 EEKINKSK
-110 IKNNNIRP
+110 LKNNNIRP

-128 TNSNNEPDLT
+128 TNSNNEPDLI
-138 SELKREISSSDS
+138 SELKREISSSDT

-203 TEVKISYDI
+203 TEIKISYDT

-283 TEDDEEKLKIELKKA
+283 TEADEEKLKIELKKA
-298 RVNDL
+298 RGNDY
-303 KNNNDDIVNI
+303 KNENDDIANI

-322 EILDTLSVER
+322 EILDALIAER
-332 DVLGHNKNLVVAA
+332 EVLGHNKNLVVAA
-345 TGVGKTVISAFDYRN
+345 TGVGKTVISAFDYKN
-360 FKNNNKGKVNRLLF
+360 FRNNNKGKVNRLLF

-380 ILSQSM
+380 ILAQSM

-399 GLYSGNFTP
+399 GLYTGNFTP

-413 AFMTIQTFNSKRFDE
+413 VFMTIQTFNSKKFDE
-428 NLDKDFYDF
+428 NITKDFYDF
-437 IIIDE
+437 IIVDE

-448 PSYQKLLAHFKPKVL
+448 PSYQKLLSHFTPKVL

-488 EMRLGEAIDKKLLS
+488 EMRLGEAIDKKLLT

-512 LDLSKLKWSRG
+512 LDLSKIKWAKG

-530 TNLLTVDKLN
+530 TNLLTIDKIN
-540 SKKRA
+540 AKRRA
-545 DLVIKSL
+545 DLIIKSIE
-552 YDYISDIDEVV
+552 DYVTDIDEVV
-563 GLGFCVSIEHANFM
+563 GLGFCVSIEHANYM
-577 ANYFSEKG
+577 ANYFNEKK
-585 IPSVAISSKMTKDE
+585 IPSVAISSRCSADE
-599 RDEARLGLVNGK
+599 RDEAKSGLINGK

-637 PTESLTVFLQQ
+637 PTDSLTVFLQQ

-681 SSIAKKKG
+681 SAIAKKKG
-689 KALKEE
+689 KLLKEE

-750 INFIEFY
+750 ANFIDFY
-757 NITLKE
+757 NIQLRE

-774 CVNAKVKDD
+774 CVNAKAIED
-783 FVDIDEK
+783 FNDTDEST
-790 NLSGGM
+790 LASGM
-796 LRLINTDSVKLLR
+796 LRLTNTDSVRLLR
-809 FWIDVLESYKIK
+809 FWINTLENFKTNNIT
-821 INKEDEDISFTESEE
+821 SFNDSEE
-836 KMLLMLHYTLY
+836 KMLLMLHYTLF
-847 TKSPKELGIDNTY
+847 TKAPKELGINSVS
-860 EFLQRLYLNKVMYEE
+860 EFLHRLYSNKVIYEE
-875 IIEVLKYNLSHIKVK
+875 IIELLEYKLSHIKMK
-890 SLSDGLYYESN
+890 TLNDNLNYDTH
-901 LEVHST
+901 LEVHAT

-918 KNTIDKQYPLREG
+918 KNTIEKQYPLREG

-946 LNKVK
+946 LNKVE

-993 SGNNI
+993 TGNNI

-1014 YTYLGAADI
+1014 YTYLGVADI
-1023 VSYSGSKPI
+1023 VSHSGSKPI
-1032 SIVWKLRNKLPAS
+1032 NIVWKLREKMPANI
-1045 LAVKAEKA
+1045 AVKAEKA

>member
-1 MKLKKGIYEQVISD
+1 MKIKKGIYEQVISN
-15 KIHKELKN
+15 KIHEELKIM
-23 RENEIN
+23 EDEIN
-29 IHKEEI
+29 IFKEEI
-35 EKEEAKVILSKYLEE
+35 EKEEAKVILSKYLQE
-50 VTKKSLSL
+50 VTKKSLNL
-58 IKNKDID
+58 IKNKDIN
-65 KQIDI
+65 KQIEV

-78 SNQVEDEEI
+78 SEQVEDKEI
-87 KENNIHKN
+87 KENNIHKD

-102 EEKLNKSK
+102 EEKINKSK

-128 TNSNNEPDLT
+128 TNSNNEPDLI
-138 SELKREISSSDS
+138 SELKREILSSDN

-172 HTKTKKLRIIT
+172 HTQTKKLRIIT
-183 TSYMGASEFRAIKF
+183 TSYMGASEFKAIKF

-203 TEVKISYDI
+203 TEVKISYDT

-283 TEDDEEKLKIELKKA
+283 TEEDEEKLKTELKKA
-298 RVNDL
+298 RVSEL
-303 KNNNDDIVNI
+303 KNENNYIVNI

-345 TGVGKTVISAFDYRN
+345 TGVGKTVVSAFDYKN
-360 FKNNNKGKVNRLLF
+360 FKSQNKGKVNRLLF

-380 ILSQSM
+380 ILSQSL

-408 DNIDH
+408 NNIDH
-413 AFMTIQTFNSKRFDE
+413 VFMTIQTFNSKKFDE
-428 NLDKDFYDF
+428 CLDKEFYDF

-448 PSYQKLLAHFKPKVL
+448 PSYQKILEHFKPKVL

-488 EMRLGEAIDKKLLS
+488 EMRLCEAIDKKLLS
-502 PFQYFCVSDE
+502 TFQYFCISDE
-512 LDLSKLKWSRG
+512 LDLSKLKWSKG

-530 TNLLTVDKLN
+530 TELLTIDKLN

-545 DLVIKSL
+545 ELVIRSL

-577 ANYFSEKG
+577 ANYFNDKK
-585 IPSVAISSKMTKDE
+585 IPSVAISSKTIKDE
-599 RDEARLGLVNGK
+599 RDKAKSGLINGK

-619 LYNEGVDIPEI
+619 LYNEGVDIPEV

-681 SSIAKKKG
+681 SSIARKKG
-689 KALKEE
+689 KVLKEE
-695 IESGFITLP
+695 IENGFITLP

-750 INFIEFY
+750 ENFIEFY
-757 NITLKE
+757 NIKLKE

-774 CVNAKVKDD
+774 CVNAKVKEE
-783 FVDIDEK
+783 FFDIDEK
-790 NLSGGM
+790 CLSSGM
-796 LRLINTDSVKLLR
+796 IRLTNTDSVKLLK
-809 FWIDVLESYKIK
+809 FWIETLQNYKNENK
-821 INKEDEDISFTESEE
+821 IANLTYSEE
-836 KMLLMLHYTLY
+836 QMLLMLYYTLY
-847 TKSPKELGIDNTY
+847 TKSPKELGINNII
-860 EFLQRLYLNKVMYEE
+860 EFLKRLYSNRLMYEE
-875 IIEVLKYNLSHIKVK
+875 ILEVLKYNLNHIKVK
-890 SLSDGLYYESN
+890 TLSDGLKFESN

-907 YTKEQILAALG
+907 YTKEQILAAFG

-931 VLYIEDK
+931 VLYIEEI

-946 LNKVK
+946 LNKVE

-961 DYAINDEL
+961 DYAINDKL

-981 SPTGQRYVNHRD
+981 SPTGQRYVNHMNT
-993 SGNNI
+993 NNNV

-1004 NKSEE
+1004 NKRED
-1009 GVTSP
+1009 GITSP
-1014 YTYLGAADI
+1014 YIYLGPADI

-1032 SIVWKLRNKLPAS
+1032 NIVWKLKNTLPAS
-1045 LAVKAEKA
+1045 IAVKVEKA